1 MIKIFNATDTDFK
14 TAGNIIINPL
24 YCHEI
29 KKKSLNGWYI
39 EVEIPIKYKEYIEA
53 DKLCVVKTKS
63 KLKPQAFRINDS
75 ITYTN
80 RKIKFTA
87 EHVMFDSR
95 RYVLLDVRPT
105 NLNGQ
110 NGLKYVNERT
120 DKTSP
125 FSIDSNVENVS
136 TAYFIR
142 KTLLESWQVFEERWG
157 GVFEADNWD
166 ISFKQSIGK
175 DNGETIVYG
184 KNMQGFEIFEDWSN
198 VCTKILPVGYD
209 GLLLP
214 EIYLESETQYEIS
227 YTKIVDF
234 QTDLEAEEQTET
246 NLLLELRN
254 NAIKYLEE
262 NCVPKV
268 SYTVNSNVNND
279 LEIGD
284 TIKVLHP
291 FVNIFTEVLEYEYD
305 LISEK
310 VKSLTFGNYTRDVKT
325 KFNNIKNTIETIKQ
339 TVSKQEITIK
349 EQTNLINSL
358 NKNGYVYIDD
368 NEILIL
374 DKLPKEQAKNV
385 WRFGLGGIGF
395 SSKGYEGPFETAIT
409 MDGQIN
415 AKFITTGTM
424 AVARI
429 EGLANFITET
439 SSSITKIELEQGR
452 ITSKVSSVEQSV
464 ENITKIEGTAEGKNI
479 YIDDASAEPLIDI
492 MLEGESR
499 QIMRSGKNYFDASQI
514 PSSTNIVVS
523 DNGKTITMPIA
534 TSGVGYTFTTKKLSE
549 LCPKLKVGD
558 IATLRFS
565 RNLGNTYNN
574 FIYLNKVSSVWGM
587 NASKTITQEML
598 DSHVALYANR
608 YVDGETGQCILTD
621 FSIMLSSET
630 DTSWEPYGA
639 SHSPDYRSEIENLE
653 GENICPSLNTTR
665 TINGV
670 TFTKNKDGS
679 ITMNGTATA
688 EVSYPIN
695 VNTTTNTR
703 TVLLKANSKYRMLS
717 SYESGKYTTQV
728 FYLKNNVMTYSS
740 SLIETVEETKVG
752 MYIRVYKDAV
762 LENITIYPQITKGEE
777 YKPYVP
783 YNSLEFKD
791 EGKNLA
797 RVANGKEKIE
807 VRIPIIKV
815 EDDTIKIN
823 GTCETK
829 VSGESTIKFSGNNIR
844 LANYIHYMPLD
855 EDDIILKPGEY
866 KLKIFNVTGKISAQN
881 QVRFGVKYQK
891 KGESQVKGFV
901 FSDGLA
907 SNNEYSFTLREES
920 QIGIV
925 LNCTVQSS
933 PITFT
938 NVSFK
943 CVLYRAAETMPE
955 FEPYKQQT
963 EYFPLSEGQKLMEG
977 SYLADDGIHH
987 VRKQVVLTGTENW
1000 NLYLNKTKTFR
1011 LSISPWSYS
1020 GVCTHYQGIISSSF
1034 DVKTGI
1040 YLSSSAMVIISD
1052 PRFSTVE
1059 EFKTYLAEQ
1068 YSAGTPVTFEY
1079 IMMTNNSK
1087 IVEKIVPYTEDQKE
1101 AWEKLRHFTLFR
1113 GINNITS
1120 TANAKITYVRD
1131 NGLSDTYETKRN
1143 VKENHYTKSETDSQ
1157 ISQTADSIKESVK
1170 EINEQTQEKL
1180 ATLELANQSLE
1191 FSTKRTG
1198 GNNLI
1203 RNSAMIN
1210 GNNFWLAHAKY
1221 PYQESDIPPDN
1232 PTEGTYWYC
1241 TANSGS
1247 YIENQMYVYNSGWK
1261 ESELSRK
1268 SLLSAQ
1274 NYFAYTTSNE
1284 YWANGKNA
1292 NENTLSGRVIKL
1304 DGRQDYTVSHIFNIT
1319 EPITLNQNENKMA
1332 ISYFIK
1338 NSIVQGNVCVG
1349 LMFLNEA
1356 DFTEVEKPYSL
1367 YEPGI
1372 ILTPDDLKD
1381 LTKIE
1386 QIIEIPKKSDF
1397 IPVVVSNTAP
1407 TDTTKNWLDTTIYLV
1422 KKYNS
1427 QTSQWEI
1434 LDTKMSLYNESS
1446 REVWTYRYFYGFYYQ
1461 TPIIYDTAEI
1471 KSCYVALTFYP
1482 AFAVYT
1488 GNVEPTPYKGLYWN
1502 NKTTNLVKRAKYN
1515 DTTFAEW
1522 ETLDIPS
1529 SLLPTGAS
1537 LGVELFDYI
1546 VPIKGFVEIADLK
1559 LEYNTMC
1566 TQWTQF
1572 PGEVYGKNYKM
1583 DEKGFWIQANQ
1594 NTMFIDEDE
1603 ILATYEGIN
1612 IFQINKDLAYF
1623 YKIQATESI
1632 EIGNYFLK
1640 TQQINSKNMLLLY

>member
-1 MIKIFNATDTDFK
+1 MKKFDTQYVDSNTYPIRLDTCLENLCSQVGLTLGNKNFPNNSYMLKGNPFTNKETRKTVLSNLVQLAGGFAEIDVEDGKLYVRNLDVSGEAVETIDGNNYDEFKPNNVFGPVNSVRIQMNSGVDGEETIKEAEGVTDENRCQITIADNYYLTSAEEREAVINGIFNA
-14 TAGNIIINPL
+14 
-24 YCHEI
+24 
-29 KKKSLNGWYI
+29 LNGLTYLPI
-39 EVEIPIKYKEYIEA
+39 ELSYYGYPWLKLGDKIKVKDKNDKEYI
-53 DKLCVVKTKS
+53 
-63 KLKPQAFRINDS
+63 
-75 ITYTN
+75 TYVM
-80 RKIKFTA
+80 
-87 EHVMFDSR
+87 EH
-95 RYVLLDVRPT
+95 T
-105 NLNGQ
+105 
-110 NGLKYVNERT
+110 LKYNGSYSGIIKAIALTKTQQAYKEVLSLKDWRRNTELAV
-120 DKTSP
+120 DK
-125 FSIDSNVENVS
+125 INGKM
-136 TAYFIR
+136 TAVI
-142 KTLLESWQVFEERWG
+142 
-157 GVFEADNWD
+157 
-166 ISFKQSIGK
+166 
-175 DNGETIVYG
+175 
-184 KNMQGFEIFEDWSN
+184 
-198 VCTKILPVGYD
+198 
-209 GLLLP
+209 
-214 EIYLESETQYEIS
+214 
-227 YTKIVDF
+227 
-234 QTDLEAEEQTET
+234 EEQSEQ
-246 NLLLELRN
+246 
-254 NAIKYLEE
+254 
-262 NCVPKV
+262 
-268 SYTVNSNVNND
+268 
-279 LEIGD
+279 
-284 TIKVLHP
+284 
-291 FVNIFTEVLEYEYD
+291 
-305 LISEK
+305 SEK
-310 VKSLTFGNYTRDVKT
+310 LTKVEQDV
-325 KFNNIKNTIETIKQ
+325 
-339 TVSKQEITIK
+339 
-349 EQTNLINSL
+349 
-358 NKNGYVYIDD
+358 NG
-368 NEILIL
+368 
-374 DKLPKEQAKNV
+374 
-385 WRFGLGGIGF
+385 
-395 SSKGYEGPFETAIT
+395 
-409 MDGQIN
+409 
-415 AKFITTGTM
+415 
-424 AVARI
+424 
-429 EGLANFITET
+429 
-439 SSSITKIELEQGR
+439 

-479 YIDDASAEPLIDI
+479 YIDDASAEPLIDV
-492 MLEGESR
+492 MLEGES
-499 QIMRSGKNYFDASQI
+499 QQATRSGKNLL
-514 PSSTNIVVS
+514 
-523 DNGKTITMPIA
+523 DNTA
-534 TSGVGYTFTTKKLSE
+534 TTKISNGITFTVNSDGTVLVDGTNDTSANSSLVINRYDLSPGTYI
-549 LCPKLKVGD
+549 LNGCPSGG
-558 IATLRFS
+558 AS
-565 RNLGNTYNN
+565 NTYRLA
-574 FIYLNKVSSVWGM
+574 I
-587 NASKTITQEML
+587 Q
-598 DSHVALYANR
+598 
-608 YVDGETGQCILTD
+608 ETGSYSILG
-621 FSIMLSSET
+621 SIDIGNGSREFTIDTTTRVQIAIFIQKGLTINNLLFKPMLREAT
-630 DTSWEPYGA
+630 IADDTYEQYGA
-639 SHSPDYRSEIENLE
+639 SPSPDYLSEIENLE

-670 TFTKNKDGS
+670 TFIKNKDGS

-688 EVSYPIN
+688 ETTYPIN

-728 FYLKNNVMTYSS
+728 FYLKNNAMTYNS
-740 SLIETVEETKVG
+740 SLIETVEETKAG

-762 LENITIYPQITKGEE
+762 LDNVTIYPQITKGEE
-777 YKPYVP
+777 YKLYVP

-791 EGKNLA
+791 VGSNVLELSKGTVTL
-797 RVANGKEKIE
+797 NGVTLTSDGE
-807 VRIPIIKV
+807 
-815 EDDTIKIN
+815 TITIN
-823 GTCETK
+823 GT
-829 VSGESTIKFSGNNIR
+829 VSGNYPTVKLTNGLKAAISLETLVN
-844 LANYIHYMPLD
+844 NYISERVAQL
-855 EDDIILKPGEY
+855 EDIKDCTIQSIISGGSSTFTPYIGSYNKTVRELWYGIGTPAITIQTSSTSLIAIYLGGKGSTYNNY
-866 KLKIFNVTGKISAQN
+866 KIK
-881 QVRFGVKYQK
+881 
-891 KGESQVKGFV
+891 
-901 FSDGLA
+901 
-907 SNNEYSFTLREES
+907 
-920 QIGIV
+920 IGI
-925 LNCTVQSS
+925 NKGTVA
-933 PITFT
+933 
-938 NVSFK
+938 K
-943 CVLYRAAETMPE
+943 AY
-955 FEPYKQQT
+955 EPYKQQT
-963 EYFPLSEGQKLMEG
+963 ECFPLSEGQKLMEG
-977 SYLADDGIHH
+977 SYLVDDGIHH
-987 VRKQVVLTGTENW
+987 SRKQVVLDGTETGWYTLANQTGTNTSYFCIPKSDMKKASTLICDKFINRNVW
-1000 NLYLNKTKTFR
+1000 NTDEEGIQSIIDNLIR
-1011 LSISPWSYS
+1011 LRINTSR
-1020 GVCTHYQGIISSSF
+1020 
-1034 DVKTGI
+1034 
-1040 YLSSSAMVIISD
+1040 A
-1052 PRFSTVE
+1052 STVAE
-1059 EFKTYLAEQ
+1059 LKTWLSNNPIRVEYELAE
-1068 YSAGTPVTFEY
+1068 E
-1079 IMMTNNSK
+1079 
-1087 IVEKIVPYTEDQKE
+1087 EIVPYTEDQKE

-1131 NGLSDTYETKRN
+1131 NGLSDIYETKRN
-1143 VKENHYTKSETDSQ
+1143 VKENHYTKIETDSQ

-1170 EINEQTQEKL
+1170 AINEQTQEKL
-1180 ATLELANQSLE
+1180 ATLELANQSLK
-1191 FSTKRTG
+1191 FATKRVG

-1210 GNNFWLAHAKY
+1210 DNNFWLAHAKY
-1221 PYQESDIPPDN
+1221 PYQESDTPLDN
-1232 PTEGTYWYC
+1232 PTEGAYWYC

-1247 YIENQMYVYNSGWK
+1247 YIENQMYVYNSSGWQV
-1261 ESELSRK
+1261 SELSRK

-1515 DTTFAEW
+1515 DTTFVEW

-1603 ILATYEGIN
+1603 ILATYKGIN

>member
-24 YCHEI
+24 HCHEI

-246 NLLLELRN
+246 NLLVELRN
-254 NAIKYLEE
+254 NASKYLKE

-268 SYTVNSNVNND
+268 SYTVNSNVNNE

-349 EQTNLINSL
+349 KQTNLINSL

-492 MLEGESR
+492 MLEGES
-499 QIMRSGKNYFDASQI
+499 QQ
-514 PSSTNIVVS
+514 
-523 DNGKTITMPIA
+523 
-534 TSGVGYTFTTKKLSE
+534 
-549 LCPKLKVGD
+549 
-558 IATLRFS
+558 
-565 RNLGNTYNN
+565 
-574 FIYLNKVSSVWGM
+574 
-587 NASKTITQEML
+587 
-598 DSHVALYANR
+598 
-608 YVDGETGQCILTD
+608 
-621 FSIMLSSET
+621 
-630 DTSWEPYGA
+630 GA
-639 SHSPDYRSEIENLE
+639 SPSPDNLSKIENLE
-653 GENICPSLNTTR
+653 GKNKFSGWVKGIAINATDGHQLANKTRASSDYIAVDFNQNPNYYLSGLANTLQTFVAVYNSNKEFLGRTAALLVSYFSLN
-665 TINGV
+665 
-670 TFTKNKDGS
+670 
-679 ITMNGTATA
+679 
-688 EVSYPIN
+688 
-695 VNTTTNTR
+695 
-703 TVLLKANSKYRMLS
+703 
-717 SYESGKYTTQV
+717 
-728 FYLKNNVMTYSS
+728 SS
-740 SLIETVEETKVG
+740 SFIEGTSQGTGDIAYLRVTTYENTPSGTTGAIDDVDNLETQLEEGTVAT
-752 MYIRVYKDAV
+752 
-762 LENITIYPQITKGEE
+762 N
-777 YKPYVP
+777 YVP

-791 EGKNLA
+791 EGKNLFDC
-797 RVANGKEKIE
+797 ANSKIIYSNAITPYERLTNGLKIISSGEQYNMLYFLVDTVENLKGKKLTLSSDILFSKEKQY
-807 VRIPIIKV
+807 VDLGLYYTNFNGGNRKSFGIIKSIKT
-815 EDDTIKIN
+815 EGYYTIK
-823 GTCETK
+823 
-829 VSGESTIKFSGNNIR
+829 
-844 LANYIHYMPLD
+844 
-855 EDDIILKPGEY
+855 
-866 KLKIFNVTGKISAQN
+866 
-881 QVRFGVKYQK
+881 
-891 KGESQVKGFV
+891 
-901 FSDGLA
+901 
-907 SNNEYSFTLREES
+907 
-920 QIGIV
+920 GIV
-925 LNCTVQSS
+925 EEGENRDYVCIGLRPNMDSNFAKGDYTIYDNLQVE
-933 PITFT
+933 IG
-938 NVSFK
+938 
-943 CVLYRAAETMPE
+943 ETAT
-955 FEPYKQQT
+955 PYKPHQEQKVT
-963 EYFPLSEGQKLMEG
+963 FPLENQKLMED
-977 SYLADDGIHH
+977 SYLASDGIHH
-987 VRKQVVLTGTENW
+987 KRNQVVLDGSDNMAWYMDTQSETSTDYFYTRAGITTENINSVICSHFKKGSRSRQGFW
-1000 NLYLNKTKTFR
+1000 ATTFFCITMNR
-1011 LSISPWSYS
+1011 T
-1020 GVCTHYQGIISSSF
+1020 VTGIISS
-1034 DVKTGI
+1034 DTKAQRITK
-1040 YLSSSAMVIISD
+1040 
-1052 PRFSTVE
+1052 
-1059 EFKTYLAEQ
+1059 FKTWLATQ
-1068 YSAGTPVTFEY
+1068 YTNGTPV
-1079 IMMTNNSK
+1079 
-1087 IVEKIVPYTEDQKE
+1087 IVEYELAKKEIVPYTEDQKE
-1101 AWEKLRHFTLFR
+1101 AWEKLRHFTLFK

-1143 VKENHYTKSETDSQ
+1143 VKENYYTKSETDSQ

-1170 EINEQTQEKL
+1170 AINEQTQEKL
-1180 ATLELANQSLE
+1180 ATLELDNQSLE
-1191 FSTKRTG
+1191 FATKRTG

-1210 GNNFWLAHAKY
+1210 DNNFWLAHAKY
-1221 PYQESDIPPDN
+1221 PYQESDTPPDN
-1232 PTEGTYWYC
+1232 PAEGTYWYC

-1332 ISYFIK
+1332 ISHFIK

-1407 TDTTKNWLDTTIYLV
+1407 TDTTKNWLDTTIYLP

-1515 DTTFAEW
+1515 DTTFVEW

-1603 ILATYEGIN
+1603 ILATYKGIN

-1632 EIGNYFLK
+1632 EVGNYFLK

>member
-1 MIKIFNATDTDFK
+1 MYDNTVSARTYLSYIAEQAGGIAVIGRDGKLYIKTIGESSVTLPLKLFK
-14 TAGNIIINPL
+14 TFKWGEKFKITRVRYDDGIQLFEKGDTTGNTVYISQDNMYIVDQDQINNIYNTLKGLEFYSFEGESIIDPALDTGDI
-24 YCHEI
+24 
-29 KKKSLNGWYI
+29 
-39 EVEIPIKYKEYIEA
+39 
-53 DKLCVVKTKS
+53 VV
-63 KLKPQAFRINDS
+63 
-75 ITYTN
+75 
-80 RKIKFTA
+80 
-87 EHVMFDSR
+87 
-95 RYVLLDVRPT
+95 
-105 NLNGQ
+105 
-110 NGLKYVNERT
+110 
-120 DKTSP
+120 
-125 FSIDSNVENVS
+125 ID
-136 TAYFIR
+136 
-142 KTLLESWQVFEERWG
+142 
-157 GVFEADNWD
+157 
-166 ISFKQSIGK
+166 
-175 DNGETIVYG
+175 G
-184 KNMQGFEIFEDWSN
+184 KNVIYQGSMQFSGRWIANIESKIQCKAKEETTTRTPSQRTINRRVESN
-198 VCTKILPVGYD
+198 INQIDGKITQLT
-209 GLLLP
+209 
-214 EIYLESETQYEIS
+214 EET
-227 YTKIVDF
+227 
-234 QTDLEAEEQTET
+234 TE
-246 NLLLELRN
+246 
-254 NAIKYLEE
+254 
-262 NCVPKV
+262 
-268 SYTVNSNVNND
+268 
-279 LEIGD
+279 
-284 TIKVLHP
+284 
-291 FVNIFTEVLEYEYD
+291 
-305 LISEK
+305 
-310 VKSLTFGNYTRDVKT
+310 
-325 KFNNIKNTIETIKQ
+325 NTQK
-339 TVSKQEITIK
+339 
-349 EQTNLINSL
+349 
-358 NKNGYVYIDD
+358 
-368 NEILIL
+368 
-374 DKLPKEQAKNV
+374 
-385 WRFGLGGIGF
+385 
-395 SSKGYEGPFETAIT
+395 
-409 MDGQIN
+409 
-415 AKFITTGTM
+415 
-424 AVARI
+424 
-429 EGLANFITET
+429 
-439 SSSITKIELEQGR
+439 ITKVEQDVNG

-492 MLEGESR
+492 MLEGES
-499 QIMRSGKNYFDASQI
+499 QQATRSGKNLL
-514 PSSTNIVVS
+514 
-523 DNGKTITMPIA
+523 DNTA
-534 TSGVGYTFTTKKLSE
+534 TTKISNGITFTVNSDKTVNVNGTNDTSANSSLIINRYDLSPGTYI
-549 LCPKLKVGD
+549 LNGCPSGG
-558 IATLRFS
+558 AS
-565 RNLGNTYNN
+565 NTYRLA
-574 FIYLNKVSSVWGM
+574 I
-587 NASKTITQEML
+587 Q
-598 DSHVALYANR
+598 
-608 YVDGETGQCILTD
+608 ETGSYSVLGSIDIGNGSGEFTIDTTTSVQIAIFIQKGLTINNLL
-621 FSIMLSSET
+621 FKPMLREAT
-630 DTSWEPYGA
+630 IADDTYEQYGA
-639 SHSPDYRSEIENLE
+639 SPSTDYLSKIENLE

-679 ITMNGTATA
+679 VTMNGTATA
-688 EVSYPIN
+688 EVNYPIN

-728 FYLKNNVMTYSS
+728 FYLKNNVTTYSS
-740 SLIETVEETKVG
+740 SLIETVEETKAG
-752 MYIRVYKDAV
+752 MYIRVYKNAV
-762 LENITIYPQITKGEE
+762 LENVTIYPQITKGEE

-783 YNSLEFKD
+783 YNSLGFLDIGE
-791 EGKNLA
+791 NLIKA
-797 RVANGKEKIE
+797 REYSATVNNVERSITNGLVKL
-807 VRIPIIKV
+807 
-815 EDDTIKIN
+815 N
-823 GTCETK
+823 GTM
-829 VSGESTIKFSGNNIR
+829 GEAAAGSNAFSIIGNWT
-844 LANYIHYMPLD
+844 ANYSAYDTSI
-855 EDDIILKPGEY
+855 EY
-866 KLKIFNVTGKISAQN
+866 IKLKAGTYTLSIHNVKGSCTEGSLALVAGNTNPKKTKAKIQLKNETSKTFTLEEESICRISVEYNVGCTFNNFEFNVMLNKGSQAPYIP
-881 QVRFGVKYQK
+881 YQ
-891 KGESQVKGFV
+891 EQ
-901 FSDGLA
+901 A
-907 SNNEYSFTLREES
+907 
-920 QIGIV
+920 
-925 LNCTVQSS
+925 
-933 PITFT
+933 
-938 NVSFK
+938 
-943 CVLYRAAETMPE
+943 
-955 FEPYKQQT
+955 
-963 EYFPLSEGQKLMEG
+963 EYFPLSEGQKLYKG
-977 SYLADDGIHH
+977 SYLADDGTHH
-987 VRKQVVLTGTENW
+987 KRKQIVLDGSDNRAWYMDTQSETSTDYFYTRTVGITTENINSVICSHFKKGSRSRQGFW
-1000 NLYLNKTKTFR
+1000 ATIVFCITMNKTVT
-1011 LSISPWSYS
+1011 
-1020 GVCTHYQGIISSSF
+1020 GIISS
-1034 DVKTGI
+1034 DTKAQRITK
-1040 YLSSSAMVIISD
+1040 
-1052 PRFSTVE
+1052 
-1059 EFKTYLAEQ
+1059 FKTWLATQ
-1068 YSAGTPVTFEY
+1068 YANGTPV
-1079 IMMTNNSK
+1079 
-1087 IVEKIVPYTEDQKE
+1087 IVEYEPAEEEIVPYTETQQE
-1101 AWEKLRHFTLFR
+1101 AWEKLRHFTLFK

-1131 NGLSDTYETKRN
+1131 NGLSDIYETKRN
-1143 VKENHYTKSETDSQ
+1143 VKENHYTKIETDSQ

-1170 EINEQTQEKL
+1170 AINEQTQEKL
-1180 ATLELANQSLE
+1180 ATLELANQSLK
-1191 FSTKRTG
+1191 FATKRVG

-1210 GNNFWLAHAKY
+1210 DNNFWLAHAKY
-1221 PYQESDIPPDN
+1221 PYQESDTPLDN
-1232 PTEGTYWYC
+1232 PTEGAYWYC

-1247 YIENQMYVYNSGWK
+1247 YIENQMYVYNSSGWQV
-1261 ESELSRK
+1261 SELSRK

-1407 TDTTKNWLDTTIYLV
+1407 TDTTKNWLDTTIYLP

-1515 DTTFAEW
+1515 DTTFVEW
-1522 ETLDIPS
+1522 EILDIPS

-1603 ILATYEGIN
+1603 ILATYKGIN

>member
-1 MIKIFNATDTDFK
+1 MYDNTVSARTYLSYIAEQAGGIAVIGRDGKLYIKTIGENSVTLPLKLFK
-14 TAGNIIINPL
+14 TFKWGEKFKITRVRYDDGIQLFEKGDTTGNTVYISQDNMYIVDQDQINNIYNTLKGLEFYSFEGECIIDPALDTGDI
-24 YCHEI
+24 
-29 KKKSLNGWYI
+29 
-39 EVEIPIKYKEYIEA
+39 
-53 DKLCVVKTKS
+53 VV
-63 KLKPQAFRINDS
+63 
-75 ITYTN
+75 
-80 RKIKFTA
+80 
-87 EHVMFDSR
+87 
-95 RYVLLDVRPT
+95 
-105 NLNGQ
+105 
-110 NGLKYVNERT
+110 
-120 DKTSP
+120 
-125 FSIDSNVENVS
+125 ID
-136 TAYFIR
+136 
-142 KTLLESWQVFEERWG
+142 
-157 GVFEADNWD
+157 
-166 ISFKQSIGK
+166 
-175 DNGETIVYG
+175 G
-184 KNMQGFEIFEDWSN
+184 KNVIYQGSMQFSGRWIANIESKIQCKAKEETTTRTPSQRTINRRVESN
-198 VCTKILPVGYD
+198 INQIDGKITQLT
-209 GLLLP
+209 
-214 EIYLESETQYEIS
+214 EET
-227 YTKIVDF
+227 
-234 QTDLEAEEQTET
+234 TE
-246 NLLLELRN
+246 
-254 NAIKYLEE
+254 
-262 NCVPKV
+262 
-268 SYTVNSNVNND
+268 
-279 LEIGD
+279 
-284 TIKVLHP
+284 
-291 FVNIFTEVLEYEYD
+291 
-305 LISEK
+305 
-310 VKSLTFGNYTRDVKT
+310 
-325 KFNNIKNTIETIKQ
+325 NTQK
-339 TVSKQEITIK
+339 
-349 EQTNLINSL
+349 
-358 NKNGYVYIDD
+358 
-368 NEILIL
+368 
-374 DKLPKEQAKNV
+374 
-385 WRFGLGGIGF
+385 
-395 SSKGYEGPFETAIT
+395 
-409 MDGQIN
+409 
-415 AKFITTGTM
+415 
-424 AVARI
+424 
-429 EGLANFITET
+429 
-439 SSSITKIELEQGR
+439 ITKVEQDVNG

-492 MLEGESR
+492 MLEGESH
-499 QIMRSGKNYFDASQI
+499 QVTRSGKNLL
-514 PSSTNIVVS
+514 
-523 DNGKTITMPIA
+523 DNTA
-534 TSGVGYTFTTKKLSE
+534 TTKISNGITFTVNSDGTVLVDGTNDTSANSSLVINRYDLSPGTYI
-549 LCPKLKVGD
+549 LNGCPSGG
-558 IATLRFS
+558 AS
-565 RNLGNTYNN
+565 NTYRLA
-574 FIYLNKVSSVWGM
+574 I
-587 NASKTITQEML
+587 Q
-598 DSHVALYANR
+598 
-608 YVDGETGQCILTD
+608 ETGSYSILG
-621 FSIMLSSET
+621 SIDIGNGSREFTIDTTTRVQIAIFIQKGLMINNLLFKPMLREAT
-630 DTSWEPYGA
+630 IADDTYEQYGA
-639 SHSPDYRSEIENLE
+639 SPSPDYRSKIENLE

-670 TFTKNKDGS
+670 TFIKNKDGS
-679 ITMNGTATA
+679 YTLNGTATA
-688 EVSYPIN
+688 EITYPIN

-703 TVLLKANSKYRMLS
+703 TVLLKANSKYKMLS

-728 FYLKNNVMTYSS
+728 FYLKNNAMTYAS
-740 SLIETVEETKVG
+740 SLIETVEETKAG

-762 LENITIYPQITKGEE
+762 LENVTIYPQITKGEE

-783 YNSLEFKD
+783 YNSLGFLDIGE
-791 EGKNLA
+791 NLIKA
-797 RVANGKEKIE
+797 REYSATVNNVERSITNGLVKL
-807 VRIPIIKV
+807 
-815 EDDTIKIN
+815 N
-823 GTCETK
+823 GTM
-829 VSGESTIKFSGNNIR
+829 GEAAAGSNAFSIIGNWT
-844 LANYIHYMPLD
+844 ANYSAYDTSI
-855 EDDIILKPGEY
+855 EY
-866 KLKIFNVTGKISAQN
+866 IKLKAGTYTLSIHNVKGSCTEGSLALVAGNTNPKKTKAKIQLKNETSKTFTLEEESICRISVEYNVGCTFNNFEFNVMLNKGSQAPYIP
-881 QVRFGVKYQK
+881 YQ
-891 KGESQVKGFV
+891 EQ
-901 FSDGLA
+901 A
-907 SNNEYSFTLREES
+907 
-920 QIGIV
+920 
-925 LNCTVQSS
+925 
-933 PITFT
+933 
-938 NVSFK
+938 
-943 CVLYRAAETMPE
+943 
-955 FEPYKQQT
+955 
-963 EYFPLSEGQKLMEG
+963 EYFPLSEGQKLYKG

-987 VRKQVVLTGTENW
+987 KRKQTTVTIRNIVALSNGNVGGIFQFAGKKYSSHNVLCCDKAKYDPNKRYVTDTVYENPSNVVFVG
-1000 NLYLNKTKTFR
+1000 
-1011 LSISPWSYS
+1011 
-1020 GVCTHYQGIISSSF
+1020 
-1034 DVKTGI
+1034 D
-1040 YLSSSAMVIISD
+1040 
-1052 PRFSTVE
+1052 STDTLE
-1059 EFKTYLAEQ
+1059 TLKAKYDGAILEYELAE
-1068 YSAGTPVTFEY
+1068 E
-1079 IMMTNNSK
+1079 
-1087 IVEKIVPYTEDQKE
+1087 EIVPYTEDQKE

-1170 EINEQTQEKL
+1170 AINEQTQEKL
-1180 ATLELANQSLE
+1180 ATLELANQSLK
-1191 FSTKRTG
+1191 FATRRVG

-1210 GNNFWLAHAKY
+1210 DNNFWLAHAKY
-1221 PYQESDIPPDN
+1221 PYQESDTPPDS
-1232 PTEGTYWYC
+1232 PTEGAYWYC

-1247 YIENQMYVYNSGWK
+1247 YIENQMYVYNSGWQV
-1261 ESELSRK
+1261 SELSRK

-1356 DFTEVEKPYSL
+1356 NFTEVEKPYSL

-1407 TDTTKNWLDTTIYLV
+1407 TDTTKNWLDTTIYLP

-1427 QTSQWEI
+1427 QTSAWEI

-1488 GNVEPTPYKGLYWN
+1488 GNTEPTPYKGLYWN

-1515 DTTFAEW
+1515 NTTFVEW

-1603 ILATYEGIN
+1603 ILATYKGIN

-1632 EIGNYFLK
+1632 EVGNYFLK

>member
-1 MIKIFNATDTDFK
+1 MYDNTVSARTYLSYIAEQAGGIAVIGRDGKLYIKTIGENSVTLPLKLFK
-14 TAGNIIINPL
+14 TFKWGEKFKITRVRYDDGIQLFEKGDTTGNTVYISQDNMYIVDQDQINNIYNTLKGLEFYSFEGECIIDPALDTGDI
-24 YCHEI
+24 
-29 KKKSLNGWYI
+29 
-39 EVEIPIKYKEYIEA
+39 
-53 DKLCVVKTKS
+53 VV
-63 KLKPQAFRINDS
+63 
-75 ITYTN
+75 
-80 RKIKFTA
+80 
-87 EHVMFDSR
+87 
-95 RYVLLDVRPT
+95 
-105 NLNGQ
+105 
-110 NGLKYVNERT
+110 
-120 DKTSP
+120 
-125 FSIDSNVENVS
+125 ID
-136 TAYFIR
+136 
-142 KTLLESWQVFEERWG
+142 
-157 GVFEADNWD
+157 
-166 ISFKQSIGK
+166 
-175 DNGETIVYG
+175 G
-184 KNMQGFEIFEDWSN
+184 KNVIYQGSMQFSGRWIANIESKIQCKAKEETTTRTPSQRTINRRVESN
-198 VCTKILPVGYD
+198 INQIDGKITQLT
-209 GLLLP
+209 
-214 EIYLESETQYEIS
+214 EET
-227 YTKIVDF
+227 
-234 QTDLEAEEQTET
+234 TE
-246 NLLLELRN
+246 
-254 NAIKYLEE
+254 
-262 NCVPKV
+262 
-268 SYTVNSNVNND
+268 
-279 LEIGD
+279 
-284 TIKVLHP
+284 
-291 FVNIFTEVLEYEYD
+291 
-305 LISEK
+305 
-310 VKSLTFGNYTRDVKT
+310 
-325 KFNNIKNTIETIKQ
+325 NTQK
-339 TVSKQEITIK
+339 
-349 EQTNLINSL
+349 
-358 NKNGYVYIDD
+358 
-368 NEILIL
+368 
-374 DKLPKEQAKNV
+374 
-385 WRFGLGGIGF
+385 
-395 SSKGYEGPFETAIT
+395 
-409 MDGQIN
+409 
-415 AKFITTGTM
+415 
-424 AVARI
+424 
-429 EGLANFITET
+429 
-439 SSSITKIELEQGR
+439 ITKVEQDVNG

-492 MLEGESR
+492 MLEGESH
-499 QIMRSGKNYFDASQI
+499 QVTRSGKNLL
-514 PSSTNIVVS
+514 
-523 DNGKTITMPIA
+523 DNTA
-534 TSGVGYTFTTKKLSE
+534 TTKISNGITFTVNSDGTVLVDGTNDTSANSSLVINRYDLSPGTYI
-549 LCPKLKVGD
+549 LNGCPSGG
-558 IATLRFS
+558 AS
-565 RNLGNTYNN
+565 NTYRLA
-574 FIYLNKVSSVWGM
+574 I
-587 NASKTITQEML
+587 Q
-598 DSHVALYANR
+598 
-608 YVDGETGQCILTD
+608 ETGSYSILG
-621 FSIMLSSET
+621 SIDIGNGSREFTIDTTTRVQIAIFIQKGLMINNLLFKPMLREAT
-630 DTSWEPYGA
+630 IADDTYEQYGA
-639 SHSPDYRSEIENLE
+639 SPSPDYRSKIENLE

-670 TFTKNKDGS
+670 TFIKNKDGS
-679 ITMNGTATA
+679 YTLNGTATA
-688 EVSYPIN
+688 EITYPIN

-703 TVLLKANSKYRMLS
+703 TVLLKANSKYKMLS

-728 FYLKNNVMTYSS
+728 FYLKNNAMTYAS
-740 SLIETVEETKVG
+740 SLIETVEETKAG

-762 LENITIYPQITKGEE
+762 LENVTIYPQITKGEE

-783 YNSLEFKD
+783 YNSLGFLDIGE
-791 EGKNLA
+791 NLIKA
-797 RVANGKEKIE
+797 REYSATVNNVERSITNGLVKL
-807 VRIPIIKV
+807 
-815 EDDTIKIN
+815 N
-823 GTCETK
+823 GTM
-829 VSGESTIKFSGNNIR
+829 GEAAAGSNAFSIIGNWT
-844 LANYIHYMPLD
+844 ANYSAYDASI
-855 EDDIILKPGEY
+855 EY
-866 KLKIFNVTGKISAQN
+866 IKLKAGTYTLSIHNVKGSCTEGSLALVAGNTNPKKTKAKIQLKNETSKTFTLEEESICRISVEYNVGCTFNNFEFNVMLNKGSQAPYIP
-881 QVRFGVKYQK
+881 YQ
-891 KGESQVKGFV
+891 EQ
-901 FSDGLA
+901 A
-907 SNNEYSFTLREES
+907 
-920 QIGIV
+920 
-925 LNCTVQSS
+925 
-933 PITFT
+933 
-938 NVSFK
+938 
-943 CVLYRAAETMPE
+943 
-955 FEPYKQQT
+955 
-963 EYFPLSEGQKLMEG
+963 EYFPLSEGQKLYKG

-987 VRKQVVLTGTENW
+987 KRKQTTVTIRNIVALSNGNVGGIFQFAGKKYSSHNVLCCDKAKYDPNKRYVTDTVYENPSNVVFVG
-1000 NLYLNKTKTFR
+1000 
-1011 LSISPWSYS
+1011 
-1020 GVCTHYQGIISSSF
+1020 
-1034 DVKTGI
+1034 D
-1040 YLSSSAMVIISD
+1040 
-1052 PRFSTVE
+1052 STDTLE
-1059 EFKTYLAEQ
+1059 TLKAKYDGAILEYELAE
-1068 YSAGTPVTFEY
+1068 E
-1079 IMMTNNSK
+1079 
-1087 IVEKIVPYTEDQKE
+1087 EIVPYTEDQKE

-1170 EINEQTQEKL
+1170 AINEQTQEKL
-1180 ATLELANQSLE
+1180 ATLELANQSLK
-1191 FSTKRTG
+1191 FATRRVG

-1210 GNNFWLAHAKY
+1210 DNNFWLAHAKY
-1221 PYQESDIPPDN
+1221 PYQESDTPPDS
-1232 PTEGTYWYC
+1232 PTEGAYWYC

-1247 YIENQMYVYNSGWK
+1247 YIENQMYVYNSGWQV
-1261 ESELSRK
+1261 SELSRK

-1356 DFTEVEKPYSL
+1356 NFTEVEKPYSL

-1407 TDTTKNWLDTTIYLV
+1407 TDTTKNWLDTTIYLP

-1427 QTSQWEI
+1427 QTSAWEI

-1488 GNVEPTPYKGLYWN
+1488 GNTEPTPYKGLYWN

-1515 DTTFAEW
+1515 NTTFVEW

-1603 ILATYEGIN
+1603 ILATYKGIN

-1632 EIGNYFLK
+1632 EVGNYFLK

>member
-125 FSIDSNVENVS
+125 FSIDSNVENVN

-254 NAIKYLEE
+254 NASKYLEE

-268 SYTVNSNVNND
+268 SYTVNSNVNNE

-358 NKNGYVYIDD
+358 NKNGCVYIDD

-395 SSKGYEGPFETAIT
+395 SSKGYEGPFETAFT

-492 MLEGESR
+492 MLEGES
-499 QIMRSGKNYFDASQI
+499 QQATRSGKNLL
-514 PSSTNIVVS
+514 
-523 DNGKTITMPIA
+523 DNTA
-534 TSGVGYTFTTKKLSE
+534 TTKISNGITFTVNSDGTVLVDGTNDTSANSSLVINRYDLSPGTYI
-549 LCPKLKVGD
+549 LNGCPSGG
-558 IATLRFS
+558 AS
-565 RNLGNTYNN
+565 NTYRLA
-574 FIYLNKVSSVWGM
+574 I
-587 NASKTITQEML
+587 Q
-598 DSHVALYANR
+598 
-608 YVDGETGQCILTD
+608 ETGSYSILG
-621 FSIMLSSET
+621 SIDIGNGSREFTIDTTTSVQIAIFIQKGLTINNLLFKPMLRKAT
-630 DTSWEPYGA
+630 IADDTYEQYGA
-639 SHSPDYRSEIENLE
+639 SPSPDYLSEIENLE

-688 EVSYPIN
+688 DATYPIN

-703 TVLLKANSKYRMLS
+703 TVLLKANSNYRMLS

-762 LENITIYPQITKGEE
+762 LDNVTIYPQITKGEE

-783 YNSLEFKD
+783 YNSLGFLDIGE
-791 EGKNLA
+791 NLIKA
-797 RVANGKEKIE
+797 REYSATVNNVERSITNGLVKL
-807 VRIPIIKV
+807 
-815 EDDTIKIN
+815 N
-823 GTCETK
+823 GTM
-829 VSGESTIKFSGNNIR
+829 GEAAAGSNAFSIIGNWT
-844 LANYIHYMPLD
+844 ANYSAYDTSI
-855 EDDIILKPGEY
+855 EY
-866 KLKIFNVTGKISAQN
+866 IKLKAGTYTLSIHNVKGSCTEGSLALVAGNTNPKKTKAKIQLKNETSKTFTLEEESICRISVEYNVGCTFNNFEFNVMLNKGSQAPYIP
-881 QVRFGVKYQK
+881 YQ
-891 KGESQVKGFV
+891 EQ
-901 FSDGLA
+901 A
-907 SNNEYSFTLREES
+907 
-920 QIGIV
+920 
-925 LNCTVQSS
+925 
-933 PITFT
+933 
-938 NVSFK
+938 
-943 CVLYRAAETMPE
+943 
-955 FEPYKQQT
+955 
-963 EYFPLSEGQKLMEG
+963 EYFPLSEGQKLYKG
-977 SYLADDGIHH
+977 SYLADDGTHH
-987 VRKQVVLTGTENW
+987 KRKQIVLDGSDNRAWYMDTQSETSTDYFYTRTVGITTENINSVICSHLKKGSRSRQGFW
-1000 NLYLNKTKTFR
+1000 ATTVFCITMNKTVT
-1011 LSISPWSYS
+1011 
-1020 GVCTHYQGIISSSF
+1020 GIISS
-1034 DVKTGI
+1034 DTKAQRITK
-1040 YLSSSAMVIISD
+1040 
-1052 PRFSTVE
+1052 
-1059 EFKTYLAEQ
+1059 FKTWLATQ
-1068 YSAGTPVTFEY
+1068 YANGTPV
-1079 IMMTNNSK
+1079 
-1087 IVEKIVPYTEDQKE
+1087 IVEYEPAEEEIVPYTETQQE

-1170 EINEQTQEKL
+1170 AINEQTQEKL

-1191 FSTKRTG
+1191 FATKRTG

-1210 GNNFWLAHAKY
+1210 DNNFWLAHAKY
-1221 PYQESDIPPDN
+1221 PYQESDTPPDN
-1232 PTEGTYWYC
+1232 PTEGAYWYC

-1247 YIENQMYVYNSGWK
+1247 YIENQMYVYNSSGWQV
-1261 ESELSRK
+1261 SELSRK

-1284 YWANGKNA
+1284 YWANGRNA

-1515 DTTFAEW
+1515 DTTFVEW

-1603 ILATYEGIN
+1603 ILATYKGIN

>member
-1 MIKIFNATDTDFK
+1 MKKFDTQYVDSNTYPIRLDACLENLCSQVGLTLGNKNFPNNSYMLKGNPFTNKETRKTVLSNLVQLAGGFAEIDVEDGKLYVRNLDVSGEAVETIDGNNYDEFKPNNVFGPVNSVRIQMNSGVDGEETIKEAEGVTDENRCQITIADNYYLTSAEEREAVINGIFNA
-14 TAGNIIINPL
+14 
-24 YCHEI
+24 
-29 KKKSLNGWYI
+29 LNGLTYLPI
-39 EVEIPIKYKEYIEA
+39 ELSYYGYPWLKLGDKIKVKDKNDKEYI
-53 DKLCVVKTKS
+53 
-63 KLKPQAFRINDS
+63 
-75 ITYTN
+75 TYVM
-80 RKIKFTA
+80 
-87 EHVMFDSR
+87 EH
-95 RYVLLDVRPT
+95 T
-105 NLNGQ
+105 
-110 NGLKYVNERT
+110 LKYNGAYSGTIKAIALTKTQQAYKEVLSLKDWRRNTELAV
-120 DKTSP
+120 DK
-125 FSIDSNVENVS
+125 INGKM
-136 TAYFIR
+136 TAVI
-142 KTLLESWQVFEERWG
+142 
-157 GVFEADNWD
+157 
-166 ISFKQSIGK
+166 
-175 DNGETIVYG
+175 
-184 KNMQGFEIFEDWSN
+184 
-198 VCTKILPVGYD
+198 
-209 GLLLP
+209 
-214 EIYLESETQYEIS
+214 
-227 YTKIVDF
+227 
-234 QTDLEAEEQTET
+234 EEQSEQ
-246 NLLLELRN
+246 
-254 NAIKYLEE
+254 
-262 NCVPKV
+262 
-268 SYTVNSNVNND
+268 
-279 LEIGD
+279 
-284 TIKVLHP
+284 
-291 FVNIFTEVLEYEYD
+291 
-305 LISEK
+305 SEK
-310 VKSLTFGNYTRDVKT
+310 LTKVEQDV
-325 KFNNIKNTIETIKQ
+325 
-339 TVSKQEITIK
+339 
-349 EQTNLINSL
+349 
-358 NKNGYVYIDD
+358 NG
-368 NEILIL
+368 
-374 DKLPKEQAKNV
+374 
-385 WRFGLGGIGF
+385 
-395 SSKGYEGPFETAIT
+395 
-409 MDGQIN
+409 
-415 AKFITTGTM
+415 
-424 AVARI
+424 
-429 EGLANFITET
+429 
-439 SSSITKIELEQGR
+439 

-492 MLEGESR
+492 MLEGES
-499 QIMRSGKNYFDASQI
+499 QQATRSGKNHFDASQI

-523 DNGKTITMPIA
+523 DNGKTITMPIV
-534 TSGVGYTFTTKKLSE
+534 TSGVGYISTTKKLSE

-558 IATLRFS
+558 IATLRFN

-574 FIYLNKVSSVWGM
+574 FIYLSKVSLVWGM

-598 DSHVALYANR
+598 DSNVALYANR
-608 YVDGETGQCILTD
+608 YNNGETGQCILTD

-639 SHSPDYRSEIENLE
+639 SPSRDYPSPIENIE
-653 GENICPSLNTTR
+653 GNIE
-665 TINGV
+665 I
-670 TFTKNKDGS
+670 
-679 ITMNGTATA
+679 
-688 EVSYPIN
+688 
-695 VNTTTNTR
+695 
-703 TVLLKANSKYRMLS
+703 
-717 SYESGKYTTQV
+717 
-728 FYLKNNVMTYSS
+728 
-740 SLIETVEETKVG
+740 
-752 MYIRVYKDAV
+752 
-762 LENITIYPQITKGEE
+762 
-777 YKPYVP
+777 
-783 YNSLEFKD
+783 KD
-791 EGKNLA
+791 EGKNLYA
-797 RVANGKEKIE
+797 GNEI
-807 VRIPIIKV
+807 
-815 EDDTIKIN
+815 TIN
-823 GTCETK
+823 GTYSSNTSVNLGSRYLSEGTY
-829 VSGESTIKFSGNNIR
+829 TISLTNSLPNNCYIY
-844 LANYIHYMPLD
+844 LGANGSIAYAIKD
-855 EDDIILKPGEY
+855 KA
-866 KLKIFNVTGKISAQN
+866 T
-881 QVRFGVKYQK
+881 
-891 KGESQVKGFV
+891 
-901 FSDGLA
+901 
-907 SNNEYSFTLREES
+907 FTLTKEQNVPMRLVVKAGTYS
-920 QIGIV
+920 
-925 LNCTVQSS
+925 N
-933 PITFT
+933 FT
-938 NVSFK
+938 TKIMIEKGMV
-943 CVLYRAAETMPE
+943 VTDY
-955 FEPYKQQT
+955 EPHQQQT
-963 EYFPLSEGQKLMEG
+963 EYFPLSEGQKLYKN
-977 SYLADDGIHH
+977 SYLVDDGIHH
-987 VRKQVVLTGTENW
+987 SRKQVVLDGTETGWYTLANQTGTNTSYFCIPKSDMKKASTLICDKFINRNVW
-1000 NLYLNKTKTFR
+1000 NTDEEGIQSIIDNLIR
-1011 LSISPWSYS
+1011 LRINTSR
-1020 GVCTHYQGIISSSF
+1020 
-1034 DVKTGI
+1034 
-1040 YLSSSAMVIISD
+1040 A
-1052 PRFSTVE
+1052 STVAELKTWLSNNPIRVEYELAKE
-1059 EFKTYLAEQ
+1059 E
-1068 YSAGTPVTFEY
+1068 
-1079 IMMTNNSK
+1079 
-1087 IVEKIVPYTEDQKE
+1087 IVPYTEDQKE

-1170 EINEQTQEKL
+1170 AINEQTQEKL

-1191 FSTKRTG
+1191 FATKRTG

-1210 GNNFWLAHAKY
+1210 DNNFWLAHAKY
-1221 PYQESDIPPDN
+1221 PYQESDTPPDN
-1232 PTEGTYWYC
+1232 PTEGAYWYC

-1247 YIENQMYVYNSGWK
+1247 YIENQMYVYNSGWQV
-1261 ESELSRK
+1261 SELSRK

-1356 DFTEVEKPYSL
+1356 DFTEVEQPYSL

-1515 DTTFAEW
+1515 DTTFVEW

-1603 ILATYEGIN
+1603 ILATYKGIN

-1632 EIGNYFLK
+1632 EVGNYFLK

>member
-254 NAIKYLEE
+254 NASKYLEE

-310 VKSLTFGNYTRDVKT
+310 VKSLTFGNYTRDVKI

-349 EQTNLINSL
+349 KQTNLINSL

-492 MLEGESR
+492 MLEGES
-499 QIMRSGKNYFDASQI
+499 QQAAS
-514 PSSTNIVVS
+514 P
-523 DNGKTITMPIA
+523 
-534 TSGVGYTFTTKKLSE
+534 
-549 LCPKLKVGD
+549 
-558 IATLRFS
+558 
-565 RNLGNTYNN
+565 
-574 FIYLNKVSSVWGM
+574 
-587 NASKTITQEML
+587 
-598 DSHVALYANR
+598 
-608 YVDGETGQCILTD
+608 
-621 FSIMLSSET
+621 
-630 DTSWEPYGA
+630 
-639 SHSPDYRSEIENLE
+639 SPDNLSKIENLE
-653 GENICPSLNTTR
+653 G
-665 TINGV
+665 
-670 TFTKNKDGS
+670 KNKVKEINWKQMPS
-679 ITMNGTATA
+679 ISTGAT
-688 EVSYPIN
+688 ITN
-695 VNTTTNTR
+695 VNGYGTDYIDVDNTKQYIFSYLG
-703 TVLLKANSKYRMLS
+703 TSGSKYIV
-717 SYESGKYTTQV
+717 YYDKD
-728 FYLKNNVMTYSS
+728 KNFLGYDTEIQINNFAKWN
-740 SLIETVEETKVG
+740 ETGYVRLRIDCPQGSVTAFQLEEGTVATG
-752 MYIRVYKDAV
+752 
-762 LENITIYPQITKGEE
+762 
-777 YKPYVP
+777 YVP
-783 YNSLEFKD
+783 YNSLEIKD
-791 EGKNLA
+791 VGKNLYA
-797 RVANGKEKIE
+797 GNEI
-807 VRIPIIKV
+807 
-815 EDDTIKIN
+815 TIN
-823 GTCETK
+823 GTYSSNTSVNLGSRYLSE
-829 VSGESTIKFSGNNIR
+829 GNYTISLTNSLPNNSYIYLGANGSIATAIR
-844 LANYIHYMPLD
+844 NKA
-855 EDDIILKPGEY
+855 
-866 KLKIFNVTGKISAQN
+866 T
-881 QVRFGVKYQK
+881 
-891 KGESQVKGFV
+891 
-901 FSDGLA
+901 
-907 SNNEYSFTLREES
+907 FTLTEEQNVPMRLVVKAGTYS
-920 QIGIV
+920 
-925 LNCTVQSS
+925 N
-933 PITFT
+933 FT
-938 NVSFK
+938 TKIMIEKGMV
-943 CVLYRAAETMPE
+943 VTDY
-955 FEPYKQQT
+955 EPHQQQT
-963 EYFPLSEGQKLMEG
+963 EYFPLSERQKLYKN
-977 SYLADDGIHH
+977 SYLADEGIHH
-987 VRKQVVLTGTENW
+987 KRKQVVLDGTETGWYTLANQTGTNTSYFAIAKSDMKKASILICDKFINRATW
-1000 NLYLNKTKTFR
+1000 NTDEEAIQSIIDNYIR
-1011 LSISPWSYS
+1011 LRINTSR
-1020 GVCTHYQGIISSSF
+1020 
-1034 DVKTGI
+1034 
-1040 YLSSSAMVIISD
+1040 A
-1052 PRFSTVE
+1052 STVAE
-1059 EFKTYLAEQ
+1059 LKTWLSNNPITVEYELAE
-1068 YSAGTPVTFEY
+1068 E
-1079 IMMTNNSK
+1079 
-1087 IVEKIVPYTEDQKE
+1087 EIVPYTEEQKE
-1101 AWEKLRHFTLFR
+1101 AWEKLRHFTLFK

-1143 VKENHYTKSETDSQ
+1143 VKENHYTKSETDSK

-1170 EINEQTQEKL
+1170 AINEQTQEKL

-1191 FSTKRTG
+1191 FATKRVG

-1210 GNNFWLAHAKY
+1210 DNNFWLAHAKY
-1221 PYQESDIPPDN
+1221 PYQESDTPPDN
-1232 PTEGTYWYC
+1232 PTEGAYWYC

-1247 YIENQMYVYNSGWK
+1247 YIENQMYVYNSGWQV
-1261 ESELSRK
+1261 SELSRK

-1332 ISYFIK
+1332 ISHFIK

-1502 NKTTNLVKRAKYN
+1502 NKTTNLVKRAKY
-1515 DTTFAEW
+1515 DGTTFVEW

-1603 ILATYEGIN
+1603 ILATYKGIN

-1623 YKIQATESI
+1623 YKIQATDSI
-1632 EIGNYFLK
+1632 EVGNYFLK

>member
-1 MIKIFNATDTDFK
+1 MYDNTVSARTYLSYIAEQAGGIAVIGRDGKLYIKTIGESSVTLPLKLFK
-14 TAGNIIINPL
+14 TFKWGEKFKITRVRYDDGIQLFEKGDTTGNTVYISQDNMYIVDQDQINNIYNTLKGLEFYSFEGESIIDPALDTGDI
-24 YCHEI
+24 
-29 KKKSLNGWYI
+29 
-39 EVEIPIKYKEYIEA
+39 
-53 DKLCVVKTKS
+53 VV
-63 KLKPQAFRINDS
+63 
-75 ITYTN
+75 
-80 RKIKFTA
+80 
-87 EHVMFDSR
+87 
-95 RYVLLDVRPT
+95 
-105 NLNGQ
+105 
-110 NGLKYVNERT
+110 
-120 DKTSP
+120 
-125 FSIDSNVENVS
+125 ID
-136 TAYFIR
+136 
-142 KTLLESWQVFEERWG
+142 
-157 GVFEADNWD
+157 
-166 ISFKQSIGK
+166 
-175 DNGETIVYG
+175 G
-184 KNMQGFEIFEDWSN
+184 KNVIYQGSMQFSGRWIANIESKIQCKAKEETTTRTPSQRTINRRVESN
-198 VCTKILPVGYD
+198 INQIDGKITQLT
-209 GLLLP
+209 
-214 EIYLESETQYEIS
+214 EET
-227 YTKIVDF
+227 
-234 QTDLEAEEQTET
+234 TE
-246 NLLLELRN
+246 
-254 NAIKYLEE
+254 
-262 NCVPKV
+262 
-268 SYTVNSNVNND
+268 
-279 LEIGD
+279 
-284 TIKVLHP
+284 
-291 FVNIFTEVLEYEYD
+291 
-305 LISEK
+305 
-310 VKSLTFGNYTRDVKT
+310 
-325 KFNNIKNTIETIKQ
+325 NTQK
-339 TVSKQEITIK
+339 
-349 EQTNLINSL
+349 
-358 NKNGYVYIDD
+358 
-368 NEILIL
+368 
-374 DKLPKEQAKNV
+374 
-385 WRFGLGGIGF
+385 
-395 SSKGYEGPFETAIT
+395 
-409 MDGQIN
+409 
-415 AKFITTGTM
+415 
-424 AVARI
+424 
-429 EGLANFITET
+429 
-439 SSSITKIELEQGR
+439 ITKVEQDVNG

-492 MLEGESR
+492 ILEGES
-499 QIMRSGKNYFDASQI
+499 QQATRSGKNLL
-514 PSSTNIVVS
+514 
-523 DNGKTITMPIA
+523 DNTA
-534 TSGVGYTFTTKKLSE
+534 TTKISNGITFTVNSDKTVNVNGTNDTSANSSLIINRYDLSPGTYI
-549 LCPKLKVGD
+549 LNGCPSGG
-558 IATLRFS
+558 AS
-565 RNLGNTYNN
+565 NTYRLA
-574 FIYLNKVSSVWGM
+574 I
-587 NASKTITQEML
+587 Q
-598 DSHVALYANR
+598 
-608 YVDGETGQCILTD
+608 ETGSYSVLGSIDIGNGSGEFTIDTTTSVQIAIFIQKGLTINNLL
-621 FSIMLSSET
+621 FKPMLREAT
-630 DTSWEPYGA
+630 IADDTYEQYGA
-639 SHSPDYRSEIENLE
+639 SPSTDYLSKIENLE

-688 EVSYPIN
+688 EVNYPIN

-728 FYLKNNVMTYSS
+728 FYLKNNATTYTS
-740 SLIETVEETKVG
+740 SLIETVEETKAG

-762 LENITIYPQITKGEE
+762 LENVTIYPQITKGEE

-783 YNSLEFKD
+783 YNSLGFLDIGE
-791 EGKNLA
+791 NLIKA
-797 RVANGKEKIE
+797 REYSATVNNVERSITNGLVKL
-807 VRIPIIKV
+807 
-815 EDDTIKIN
+815 N
-823 GTCETK
+823 GTM
-829 VSGESTIKFSGNNIR
+829 GEAAAGSNAFSIIGNWT
-844 LANYIHYMPLD
+844 ANYSAYDTSI
-855 EDDIILKPGEY
+855 EY
-866 KLKIFNVTGKISAQN
+866 IKLKAGTYTLSIHNVKGSCTEGSLALVAGNTNPKKTKAKIQLKNETSKTFTLEEESICRISVEYNVGCTFNNFEFNVMLNKGSQAPYIP
-881 QVRFGVKYQK
+881 YQ
-891 KGESQVKGFV
+891 EQ
-901 FSDGLA
+901 A
-907 SNNEYSFTLREES
+907 
-920 QIGIV
+920 
-925 LNCTVQSS
+925 
-933 PITFT
+933 
-938 NVSFK
+938 
-943 CVLYRAAETMPE
+943 
-955 FEPYKQQT
+955 
-963 EYFPLSEGQKLMEG
+963 EYFPLSEGQKLYKG
-977 SYLADDGIHH
+977 SYLADDGTHH
-987 VRKQVVLTGTENW
+987 KRKQIVLDGSDNRAWYMDTQSETSTDYFYTRTVGITTENINSVICSHLKKGSRSRQGFW
-1000 NLYLNKTKTFR
+1000 ATTVFCITMNKTVT
-1011 LSISPWSYS
+1011 
-1020 GVCTHYQGIISSSF
+1020 GIISS
-1034 DVKTGI
+1034 DTKAQRITK
-1040 YLSSSAMVIISD
+1040 
-1052 PRFSTVE
+1052 
-1059 EFKTYLAEQ
+1059 FKTWLATQ
-1068 YSAGTPVTFEY
+1068 YANGTPV
-1079 IMMTNNSK
+1079 
-1087 IVEKIVPYTEDQKE
+1087 IVEYEPAEEEIVPYTETQQE

-1170 EINEQTQEKL
+1170 AINEQTQEKL

-1191 FSTKRTG
+1191 FATKRTG

-1210 GNNFWLAHAKY
+1210 DNNFWLAHAKY
-1221 PYQESDIPPDN
+1221 PYQESDTPPDN
-1232 PTEGTYWYC
+1232 PTEGAYWYC

-1247 YIENQMYVYNSGWK
+1247 YIENQMYVYNSSGWQV
-1261 ESELSRK
+1261 SELSRK

-1284 YWANGKNA
+1284 YWANGRNA

-1407 TDTTKNWLDTTIYLV
+1407 TDTTKNWLDTTIYLP

-1515 DTTFAEW
+1515 DTTFVEW

-1603 ILATYEGIN
+1603 ILATYKGIN

-1632 EIGNYFLK
+1632 EVGNYFLK

>member
-246 NLLLELRN
+246 NLLVELRN
-254 NAIKYLEE
+254 NASKYLEE

-268 SYTVNSNVNND
+268 SYTVNSNVNNE

-464 ENITKIEGTAEGKNI
+464 ESITKIEGTAEGKNI

-492 MLEGESR
+492 MLEGESH
-499 QIMRSGKNYFDASQI
+499 QATRSGKNLL
-514 PSSTNIVVS
+514 
-523 DNGKTITMPIA
+523 DNTA
-534 TSGVGYTFTTKKLSE
+534 TTKISNGITFTVNSDKTVNVNGTNDTSANSSLIINRYDLSPGTYI
-549 LCPKLKVGD
+549 LNGCPSGG
-558 IATLRFS
+558 AS
-565 RNLGNTYNN
+565 NTYRLA
-574 FIYLNKVSSVWGM
+574 I
-587 NASKTITQEML
+587 Q
-598 DSHVALYANR
+598 
-608 YVDGETGQCILTD
+608 ETGSYSVLGSIDIGNGSGEFTIDTTTSVQIAIFIQKGLTINNLL
-621 FSIMLSSET
+621 FKPMLREAT
-630 DTSWEPYGA
+630 IADDTYEQYGA
-639 SHSPDYRSEIENLE
+639 SPSTDYLSKIENLE

-688 EVSYPIN
+688 EVNYPIN

-728 FYLKNNVMTYSS
+728 FYSKNNVTTYSS
-740 SLIETVEETKVG
+740 SLIETVEETKAG
-752 MYIRVYKDAV
+752 MYIRVYKNAV
-762 LENITIYPQITKGEE
+762 LENVTIYPQITKGEE

-783 YNSLEFKD
+783 YNSLGFLDIGE
-791 EGKNLA
+791 NLIKA
-797 RVANGKEKIE
+797 REYSATVNNVERSITNGLVKL
-807 VRIPIIKV
+807 
-815 EDDTIKIN
+815 N
-823 GTCETK
+823 GTM
-829 VSGESTIKFSGNNIR
+829 GEAAAGSNAFSIIGNWTS
-844 LANYIHYMPLD
+844 NYSAYDTSI
-855 EDDIILKPGEY
+855 EY
-866 KLKIFNVTGKISAQN
+866 IKLKAGTYTLSIHNVKGSCTEGSLALVAGNTNPKKTKAKIQLKNETSKTFTLEEESICRISVEYNVGCTFNNFEFNVMLNKGSQAPYIP
-881 QVRFGVKYQK
+881 YQ
-891 KGESQVKGFV
+891 EQ
-901 FSDGLA
+901 A
-907 SNNEYSFTLREES
+907 
-920 QIGIV
+920 
-925 LNCTVQSS
+925 
-933 PITFT
+933 
-938 NVSFK
+938 
-943 CVLYRAAETMPE
+943 
-955 FEPYKQQT
+955 
-963 EYFPLSEGQKLMEG
+963 EYFPLSEGQKLYKK

-987 VRKQVVLTGTENW
+987 KRNQVVLDGSDNMDWYMDRISGTSTDYFYTRTVGITKENINSVICSHFIKGSESRQGFW
-1000 NLYLNKTKTFR
+1000 ATTVFCITMNKT
-1011 LSISPWSYS
+1011 
-1020 GVCTHYQGIISSSF
+1020 VAGII
-1034 DVKTGI
+1034 
-1040 YLSSSAMVIISD
+1040 ASD
-1052 PRFSTVE
+1052 TMAQRITK
-1059 EFKTYLAEQ
+1059 FKTWLATQ
-1068 YSAGTPVTFEY
+1068 YANGTPV
-1079 IMMTNNSK
+1079 
-1087 IVEKIVPYTEDQKE
+1087 IVEYELTEEEIVPYTEDQKE

-1131 NGLSDTYETKRN
+1131 NGLNNTYETKRN
-1143 VKENHYTKSETDSQ
+1143 VKENYYTKSETDSQ

-1170 EINEQTQEKL
+1170 AINEQTQEKL

-1191 FSTKRTG
+1191 FATKRTG

-1210 GNNFWLAHAKY
+1210 DNNFWLAHAKY
-1221 PYQESDIPPDN
+1221 PYQESDTPPDN
-1232 PTEGTYWYC
+1232 PTEGAYWYC

-1247 YIENQMYVYNSGWK
+1247 YIENQMYVYNSGWQV
-1261 ESELSRK
+1261 SELSRK

-1407 TDTTKNWLDTTIYLV
+1407 TDTTKNWLDSTIYLP

-1515 DTTFAEW
+1515 DTTFVEW

-1603 ILATYEGIN
+1603 ILATYKGIN

>member
-254 NAIKYLEE
+254 NASKYLEE

-268 SYTVNSNVNND
+268 SYTVNLNVNND

-349 EQTNLINSL
+349 KQTNLINSL

-464 ENITKIEGTAEGKNI
+464 ESITKIEGTAEGKNI

-492 MLEGESR
+492 MLEGES
-499 QIMRSGKNYFDASQI
+499 QQ
-514 PSSTNIVVS
+514 
-523 DNGKTITMPIA
+523 
-534 TSGVGYTFTTKKLSE
+534 
-549 LCPKLKVGD
+549 
-558 IATLRFS
+558 
-565 RNLGNTYNN
+565 
-574 FIYLNKVSSVWGM
+574 
-587 NASKTITQEML
+587 
-598 DSHVALYANR
+598 
-608 YVDGETGQCILTD
+608 
-621 FSIMLSSET
+621 
-630 DTSWEPYGA
+630 GA
-639 SHSPDYRSEIENLE
+639 SPSPDNLSKIENLE
-653 GENICPSLNTTR
+653 G
-665 TINGV
+665 
-670 TFTKNKDGS
+670 KNKVKEINWKQMPS
-679 ITMNGTATA
+679 ISTGAT
-688 EVSYPIN
+688 ITN
-695 VNTTTNTR
+695 VNGYGTDYIDVDNTKQYIFSYLGTSGSR
-703 TVLLKANSKYRMLS
+703 YIVYYDKDKNFLGYDTEIQINNFAKWNETGYVRLRVDCPQGSVTAFQLEEGTVAT
-717 SYESGKYTTQV
+717 G
-728 FYLKNNVMTYSS
+728 
-740 SLIETVEETKVG
+740 
-752 MYIRVYKDAV
+752 
-762 LENITIYPQITKGEE
+762 
-777 YKPYVP
+777 YVP
-783 YNSLEFKD
+783 YNSLEIKD
-791 EGKNLA
+791 VGKNLYA
-797 RVANGKEKIE
+797 GNEI
-807 VRIPIIKV
+807 
-815 EDDTIKIN
+815 TIN
-823 GTCETK
+823 GTYSSNTSVNLGSRYLSEGTY
-829 VSGESTIKFSGNNIR
+829 TISLTNSLPNNSYIYLGANGSIATAIR
-844 LANYIHYMPLD
+844 NKA
-855 EDDIILKPGEY
+855 
-866 KLKIFNVTGKISAQN
+866 T
-881 QVRFGVKYQK
+881 
-891 KGESQVKGFV
+891 
-901 FSDGLA
+901 
-907 SNNEYSFTLREES
+907 FTLTEEQNVPMRLVVKAGTYS
-920 QIGIV
+920 
-925 LNCTVQSS
+925 N
-933 PITFT
+933 FT
-938 NVSFK
+938 TKIMIEKGMV
-943 CVLYRAAETMPE
+943 VTDY
-955 FEPYKQQT
+955 EPHQQQT
-963 EYFPLSEGQKLMEG
+963 EYFPLSEGQKLYKN
-977 SYLADDGIHH
+977 SYLVDDGIHH
-987 VRKQVVLTGTENW
+987 SRKQVVLDGTETGWYTLANQTSTNTSYFCIPKSDMKKASTLICDKFINRNVW
-1000 NLYLNKTKTFR
+1000 NTDEEGIQSIIDNFIR
-1011 LSISPWSYS
+1011 LRINTSR
-1020 GVCTHYQGIISSSF
+1020 
-1034 DVKTGI
+1034 
-1040 YLSSSAMVIISD
+1040 A
-1052 PRFSTVE
+1052 STVAE
-1059 EFKTYLAEQ
+1059 LKTWLSNNPIRVEYELAE
-1068 YSAGTPVTFEY
+1068 E
-1079 IMMTNNSK
+1079 
-1087 IVEKIVPYTEDQKE
+1087 EIVPYTEDQKE

-1143 VKENHYTKSETDSQ
+1143 IKENHYTKSETDSQ

-1191 FSTKRTG
+1191 FSAKRTG

-1210 GNNFWLAHAKY
+1210 DNNFWLAHAKY
-1221 PYQESDIPPDN
+1221 PYQESDTPPDN
-1232 PTEGTYWYC
+1232 PTEGAYWYC

-1247 YIENQMYVYNSGWK
+1247 YIENQMYVYNSGWQV
-1261 ESELSRK
+1261 SELSRK

-1332 ISYFIK
+1332 ISHFIK

-1407 TDTTKNWLDTTIYLV
+1407 TDTTKNWLDTTIYLP

-1427 QTSQWEI
+1427 QTSAWEI

-1488 GNVEPTPYKGLYWN
+1488 GNTEPTPYKGLYWN

-1515 DTTFAEW
+1515 NTTFVEW

-1603 ILATYEGIN
+1603 ILATYKGIN

-1623 YKIQATESI
+1623 YKIQATDSI
-1632 EIGNYFLK
+1632 EVGNYFLK

>member
-125 FSIDSNVENVS
+125 FSIDSNVENVN

-254 NAIKYLEE
+254 NASKYLEE

-492 MLEGESR
+492 MLEGES
-499 QIMRSGKNYFDASQI
+499 QQATRSGKNLLDNTATTKISNGITFTVNSDKTVNVNGTNDTSANSSLIINRYDLSPGTYILNGCPSGGASNTYRLAIQETGSYSVLGSIDIGNGSGEFTIDTTTSVQI
-514 PSSTNIVVS
+514 AIFIQRGLTINNLLFKPMLREATIADDTYEQYGASPSPDYPSPIENIEGNIEIK
-523 DNGKTITMPIA
+523 DNGK
-534 TSGVGYTFTTKKLSE
+534 
-549 LCPKLKVGD
+549 
-558 IATLRFS
+558 
-565 RNLGNTYNN
+565 NLYEGN
-574 FIYLNKVSSVWGM
+574 
-587 NASKTITQEML
+587 
-598 DSHVALYANR
+598 
-608 YVDGETGQCILTD
+608 
-621 FSIMLSSET
+621 
-630 DTSWEPYGA
+630 
-639 SHSPDYRSEIENLE
+639 EI
-653 GENICPSLNTTR
+653 
-665 TINGV
+665 TING
-670 TFTKNKDGS
+670 
-679 ITMNGTATA
+679 
-688 EVSYPIN
+688 
-695 VNTTTNTR
+695 
-703 TVLLKANSKYRMLS
+703 
-717 SYESGKYTTQV
+717 
-728 FYLKNNVMTYSS
+728 TYSS
-740 SLIETVEETKVG
+740 NTSISLGSRYLSEGT
-752 MYIRVYKDAV
+752 Y
-762 LENITIYPQITKGEE
+762 TISLT
-777 YKPYVP
+777 
-783 YNSLEFKD
+783 NSLPNNCYIYL
-791 EGKNLA
+791 G
-797 RVANGKEKIE
+797 ANGSIA
-807 VRIPIIKV
+807 
-815 EDDTIKIN
+815 TA
-823 GTCETK
+823 
-829 VSGESTIKFSGNNIR
+829 IR
-844 LANYIHYMPLD
+844 DKA
-855 EDDIILKPGEY
+855 
-866 KLKIFNVTGKISAQN
+866 T
-881 QVRFGVKYQK
+881 
-891 KGESQVKGFV
+891 
-901 FSDGLA
+901 
-907 SNNEYSFTLREES
+907 FTLTKE
-920 QIGIV
+920 QNVPMQLIV
-925 LNCTVQSS
+925 KAGTYSNFATKIMIEKGMVV
-933 PITFT
+933 TA
-938 NVSFK
+938 
-943 CVLYRAAETMPE
+943 Y
-955 FEPYKQQT
+955 EPYKSQVAT
-963 EYFPLSEGQKLMEG
+963 FPLSEGQKLMEG

-987 VRKQVVLTGTENW
+987 SRKQVVLDGTETGWYTLANQTGTNTSYFFIAKSDMKKASTLICDKFINRAVW
-1000 NLYLNKTKTFR
+1000 NTDEEGIQSIIDNLIR
-1011 LSISPWSYS
+1011 LRINTSR
-1020 GVCTHYQGIISSSF
+1020 
-1034 DVKTGI
+1034 
-1040 YLSSSAMVIISD
+1040 A
-1052 PRFSTVE
+1052 STVAE
-1059 EFKTYLAEQ
+1059 LKTWLSNNPIRVEYELAE
-1068 YSAGTPVTFEY
+1068 E
-1079 IMMTNNSK
+1079 
-1087 IVEKIVPYTEDQKE
+1087 EIVPYTETQQE
-1101 AWEKLRHFTLFR
+1101 AWEKLRHFTLFK

-1170 EINEQTQEKL
+1170 AINEQTQEKL

-1191 FSTKRTG
+1191 FATKRVG

-1210 GNNFWLAHAKY
+1210 DNNFWLAHAKY
-1221 PYQESDIPPDN
+1221 PYQESDTPPDN
-1232 PTEGTYWYC
+1232 PAEGTYWYC

-1247 YIENQMYVYNSGWK
+1247 YMENQMYVYNSGWQV
-1261 ESELSRK
+1261 SELSRK

-1332 ISYFIK
+1332 ISHFIK

-1407 TDTTKNWLDTTIYLV
+1407 TDTTKNWLDTTIYLP

-1427 QTSQWEI
+1427 QTSAWEI

-1515 DTTFAEW
+1515 DTTFVEW

-1603 ILATYEGIN
+1603 ILATYKGIN

>member
-24 YCHEI
+24 HCHEI

-254 NAIKYLEE
+254 NASKYLEE

-492 MLEGESR
+492 MLEGES
-499 QIMRSGKNYFDASQI
+499 QQATRSGKNLL
-514 PSSTNIVVS
+514 
-523 DNGKTITMPIA
+523 DNTA
-534 TSGVGYTFTTKKLSE
+534 TTKISNGITFTVNSDGTVLADGTNDTSANSSLIINRYALSPGTYI
-549 LCPKLKVGD
+549 LNGCPSGG
-558 IATLRFS
+558 AS
-565 RNLGNTYNN
+565 NTYRLA
-574 FIYLNKVSSVWGM
+574 I
-587 NASKTITQEML
+587 Q
-598 DSHVALYANR
+598 
-608 YVDGETGQCILTD
+608 ETGSYSILG
-621 FSIMLSSET
+621 SIDIGNGSGEFTIDTTTNVQIAIFIQKGLTINNLLFKPMLRKAT
-630 DTSWEPYGA
+630 IADDTYEQYGA
-639 SHSPDYRSEIENLE
+639 SPSPDYISKIENLE

-679 ITMNGTATA
+679 YTLNGTATA
-688 EVSYPIN
+688 ETNYPIN
-695 VNTTTNTR
+695 VNTITNTR

-740 SLIETVEETKVG
+740 SLIETVEETKAG
-752 MYIRVYKDAV
+752 MYIRVYKNAV
-762 LENITIYPQITKGEE
+762 LENVTIYPQITKGEE

-783 YNSLEFKD
+783 YNSLKFKD
-791 EGKNLA
+791 EGENLYNDNIDNYNKPINYWICP
-797 RVANGKEKIE
+797 VALEQ
-807 VRIPIIKV
+807 
-815 EDDTIKIN
+815 
-823 GTCETK
+823 
-829 VSGESTIKFSGNNIR
+829 GEI
-844 LANYIHYMPLD
+844 
-855 EDDIILKPGEY
+855 Y
-866 KLKIFNVTGKISAQN
+866 KLSGKLKGTKMTGCVVAVVPYGNSYSEFKDVIPFYTALN
-881 QVRFGVKYQK
+881 TAGV
-891 KGESQVKGFV
+891 V
-901 FSDGLA
+901 
-907 SNNEYSFTLREES
+907 SNRTITVDSSFTSPKLVIYANNKEIFKSLFENYEI
-920 QIGIV
+920 Q
-925 LNCTVQSS
+925 LNKGTVAK
-933 PITFT
+933 P
-938 NVSFK
+938 
-943 CVLYRAAETMPE
+943 Y
-955 FEPYKQQT
+955 EPHKQQT
-963 EYFPLSEGQKLMEG
+963 EYFPLSEGQKLMKK
-977 SYLADDGIHH
+977 SYLVDDGIHH
-987 VRKQVVLTGTENW
+987 KREQYVFKGTEPFHLGGRQHENCATFYVF
-1000 NLYLNKTKTFR
+1000 NADIIKKQNNYRTEAMCSHFVYDSLAYTERRDIECITDNASAPYGLIVFQILKTR
-1011 LSISPWSYS
+1011 LTSI
-1020 GVCTHYQGIISSSF
+1020 
-1034 DVKTGI
+1034 DVTGFKA
-1040 YLSSSAMVIISD
+1040 YLS
-1052 PRFSTVE
+1052 
-1059 EFKTYLAEQ
+1059 EQ
-1068 YSAGTPVTFEY
+1068 YANGTPV
-1079 IMMTNNSK
+1079 
-1087 IVEKIVPYTEDQKE
+1087 IVEYELAEEEIVPYTETQQE
-1101 AWEKLRHFTLFR
+1101 AWEKLRHFTLFK

-1170 EINEQTQEKL
+1170 AINEQTQEKL
-1180 ATLELANQSLE
+1180 ATLELDNQSLE
-1191 FSTKRTG
+1191 FATKRTG

-1210 GNNFWLAHAKY
+1210 DNNFWLAHAKY
-1221 PYQESDIPPDN
+1221 PYQESDTPPDS
-1232 PTEGTYWYC
+1232 PTEGAYWYC

-1274 NYFAYTTSNE
+1274 NYFAYTTSSE
-1284 YWANGKNA
+1284 HWANGKNA

-1407 TDTTKNWLDTTIYLV
+1407 TDTTKNWLDTTIYLP

-1502 NKTTNLVKRAKYN
+1502 NKTTNLVKRAKYD
-1515 DTTFAEW
+1515 DTTFVEW

-1603 ILATYEGIN
+1603 ILATYKGIN

>member
-1 MIKIFNATDTDFK
+1 MYDNTVSARTYLSYIAEQAGGIAVIGRDGKLYIKTIGENSVTLPLKLFK
-14 TAGNIIINPL
+14 TFKWGEKFKITRVRYDDGIQLFEKGDTTGNTVYISQDNMYIVDQDQINNIYNTLKGLEFYSFEGECIIDPALDTGDI
-24 YCHEI
+24 
-29 KKKSLNGWYI
+29 
-39 EVEIPIKYKEYIEA
+39 
-53 DKLCVVKTKS
+53 VV
-63 KLKPQAFRINDS
+63 
-75 ITYTN
+75 
-80 RKIKFTA
+80 
-87 EHVMFDSR
+87 
-95 RYVLLDVRPT
+95 
-105 NLNGQ
+105 
-110 NGLKYVNERT
+110 
-120 DKTSP
+120 
-125 FSIDSNVENVS
+125 ID
-136 TAYFIR
+136 
-142 KTLLESWQVFEERWG
+142 
-157 GVFEADNWD
+157 
-166 ISFKQSIGK
+166 
-175 DNGETIVYG
+175 G
-184 KNMQGFEIFEDWSN
+184 KNVIYQGSMQFSGRWIANIESKIQCKAKEETTTRTPSQRTINRRVESN
-198 VCTKILPVGYD
+198 INQIDGKITQLT
-209 GLLLP
+209 
-214 EIYLESETQYEIS
+214 EET
-227 YTKIVDF
+227 
-234 QTDLEAEEQTET
+234 TE
-246 NLLLELRN
+246 
-254 NAIKYLEE
+254 
-262 NCVPKV
+262 
-268 SYTVNSNVNND
+268 
-279 LEIGD
+279 
-284 TIKVLHP
+284 
-291 FVNIFTEVLEYEYD
+291 
-305 LISEK
+305 
-310 VKSLTFGNYTRDVKT
+310 
-325 KFNNIKNTIETIKQ
+325 NTQK
-339 TVSKQEITIK
+339 
-349 EQTNLINSL
+349 
-358 NKNGYVYIDD
+358 
-368 NEILIL
+368 
-374 DKLPKEQAKNV
+374 
-385 WRFGLGGIGF
+385 
-395 SSKGYEGPFETAIT
+395 
-409 MDGQIN
+409 
-415 AKFITTGTM
+415 
-424 AVARI
+424 
-429 EGLANFITET
+429 
-439 SSSITKIELEQGR
+439 ITKVEQDVNG

-492 MLEGESR
+492 MLEGES
-499 QIMRSGKNYFDASQI
+499 QQATRSGKNLAILGVTSGTIGEVPFIVDKGTININGTTISKDSNYFFNSFRVSNSGVATFWIEITGYTDKLSNQAGILLQES
-514 PSSTNIVVS
+514 S
-523 DNGKTITMPIA
+523 DNSTWSTTKEISCKSTA
-534 TSGVGYTFTTKKLSE
+534 TKQYQVTLDNSKYYRIRFYTKENTFTN
-549 LCPKLKVGD
+549 
-558 IATLRFS
+558 ATIKIQLEY
-565 RNLGNTYNN
+565 GT
-574 FIYLNKVSSVWGM
+574 NKTEFEEAGVS
-587 NASKTITQEML
+587 
-598 DSHVALYANR
+598 
-608 YVDGETGQCILTD
+608 
-621 FSIMLSSET
+621 
-630 DTSWEPYGA
+630 P
-639 SHSPDYRSEIENLE
+639 SPDYLSEIENLE
-653 GENICPSLNTTR
+653 G
-665 TINGV
+665 
-670 TFTKNKDGS
+670 KNKFNYLWFDTTKEVDWTYYQNMNISGAKAIPIFIGKGNVATFSSDVPLLSGNNLLYAINDLAKFSNLSFAASKTQTIKANNEGYVYVGYIKSRTNYDKVKDG
-679 ITMNGTATA
+679 TYYVQVEEGMTAT
-688 EVSYPIN
+688 
-695 VNTTTNTR
+695 
-703 TVLLKANSKYRMLS
+703 
-717 SYESGKYTTQV
+717 
-728 FYLKNNVMTYSS
+728 
-740 SLIETVEETKVG
+740 
-752 MYIRVYKDAV
+752 
-762 LENITIYPQITKGEE
+762 
-777 YKPYVP
+777 PYVP
-783 YNSLEFKD
+783 YNSLGFLDIED
-791 EGKNLA
+791 NLIKA
-797 RVANGKEKIE
+797 REYSATVNNVERSITNGLVKL
-807 VRIPIIKV
+807 
-815 EDDTIKIN
+815 N
-823 GTCETK
+823 GTM
-829 VSGESTIKFSGNNIR
+829 GEAAAGSNAFSIIGNWT
-844 LANYIHYMPLD
+844 ANYSAYDTSI
-855 EDDIILKPGEY
+855 EY
-866 KLKIFNVTGKISAQN
+866 IKLKAGTYTLSIHNVKGSCTEGSLALVAGNTNPKKTKAKIQLKNETSKTFTLEEESICRISVEYNVGCTFNNFEFNVMLNKGSQAPYIP
-881 QVRFGVKYQK
+881 YQ
-891 KGESQVKGFV
+891 EQ
-901 FSDGLA
+901 A
-907 SNNEYSFTLREES
+907 
-920 QIGIV
+920 
-925 LNCTVQSS
+925 
-933 PITFT
+933 
-938 NVSFK
+938 
-943 CVLYRAAETMPE
+943 
-955 FEPYKQQT
+955 

-1000 NLYLNKTKTFR
+1000 NLYLNKTKTFK

-1020 GVCTHYQGIISSSF
+1020 GVCTHYQGIISSFF
-1034 DVKTGI
+1034 DVKAGI
-1040 YLSSSAMVIISD
+1040 YLSGSAMVIISD

-1087 IVEKIVPYTEDQKE
+1087 IVEKIVPYTDDQKE
-1101 AWEKLRHFTLFR
+1101 AWEKLRHFTLFK

-1143 VKENHYTKSETDSQ
+1143 IRENYYTKSETDSQ

-1191 FSTKRTG
+1191 FATKRTG
-1198 GNNLI
+1198 GNNLV

-1210 GNNFWLAHAKY
+1210 DNNFWLAHAKY
-1221 PYQESDIPPDN
+1221 PYQESDTPPDN
-1232 PTEGTYWYC
+1232 PTEGSYWYC

-1247 YIENQMYVYNSGWK
+1247 YIENQMYVYNSGWQV
-1261 ESELSRK
+1261 SELSRK

-1332 ISYFIK
+1332 ISHFIK

-1407 TDTTKNWLDTTIYLV
+1407 TDTTKNWLDTTIYLP

-1515 DTTFAEW
+1515 DTTFVEW

-1603 ILATYEGIN
+1603 ILATYKGIN

-1632 EIGNYFLK
+1632 EVGNYFLK

>member
-1 MIKIFNATDTDFK
+1 MINVNDDFK
-14 TAGNIIINPL
+14 IDIRTHGRQFDVQLKANNIDIDNDNLNYLKPAFNTTLFKTVMHQIEIDSKVYVPNKTKITGKIGVKVNKKTYNYIDLNTYYVKSCERQEDTNSYRILAYTKMQEAMVDNELELTAKLTVRNYLLAVCQKLNWNTDNIPESFINSNKLIDPTL
-24 YCHEI
+24 HI
-29 KKKSLNGWYI
+29 G
-39 EVEIPIKYKEYIEA
+39 IKYTYRDILDEIA
-53 DKLCVVKTKS
+53 T
-63 KLKPQAFRINDS
+63 
-75 ITYTN
+75 ITCS
-80 RKIKFTA
+80 F
-87 EHVMFDSR
+87 
-95 RYVLLDVRPT
+95 LLFKGD
-105 NLNGQ
+105 NLY
-110 NGLKYVNERT
+110 L
-120 DKTSP
+120 
-125 FSIDSNVENVS
+125 
-136 TAYFIR
+136 
-142 KTLLESWQVFEERWG
+142 
-157 GVFEADNWD
+157 
-166 ISFKQSIGK
+166 
-175 DNGETIVYG
+175 
-184 KNMQGFEIFEDWSN
+184 
-198 VCTKILPVGYD
+198 
-209 GLLLP
+209 
-214 EIYLESETQYEIS
+214 IYP
-227 YTKIVDF
+227 
-234 QTDLEAEEQTET
+234 TET
-246 NLLLELRN
+246 NQNIDES
-254 NAIKYLEE
+254 YLDED
-262 NCVPKV
+262 N
-268 SYTVNSNVNND
+268 
-279 LEIGD
+279 
-284 TIKVLHP
+284 
-291 FVNIFTEVLEYEYD
+291 
-305 LISEK
+305 
-310 VKSLTFGNYTRDVKT
+310 
-325 KFNNIKNTIETIKQ
+325 
-339 TVSKQEITIK
+339 ITIGAK
-349 EQTNLINSL
+349 YIINSL
-358 NKNGYVYIDD
+358 VFSRAEESDNIFRKDDTSIAINGLHEYRISDCQLLSTNDRSDYIDAMFNYLKTLGFYIFD
-368 NEILIL
+368 VQSKGILFLEACDIFNFVLNEVTYKTILLNNEIEL
-374 DKLPKEQAKNV
+374 DDGLTEKLYTDEPE
-385 WRFGLGGIGF
+385 
-395 SSKGYEGPFETAIT
+395 E
-409 MDGQIN
+409 
-415 AKFITTGTM
+415 
-424 AVARI
+424 
-429 EGLANFITET
+429 TET
-439 SSSITKIELEQGR
+439 EYKYADSTDKRIDKAYILVDKQNKRITQLTKETTENTQKITKVEQDVNG

-492 MLEGESR
+492 MLEGES
-499 QIMRSGKNYFDASQI
+499 QQATRSGKNLL
-514 PSSTNIVVS
+514 
-523 DNGKTITMPIA
+523 DNTA
-534 TSGVGYTFTTKKLSE
+534 TTKISNGITFTVNSDKTVNVNGTNDTS
-549 LCPKLKVGD
+549 
-558 IATLRFS
+558 A
-565 RNLGNTYNN
+565 N
-574 FIYLNKVSSVWGM
+574 SSL
-587 NASKTITQEML
+587 II
-598 DSHVALYANR
+598 NR
-608 YVDGETGQCILTD
+608 YVLSPGTYILNGCPSGGASNTYRLAIQETGSYSVLGSIDIGNGSGEFTIDTTTNVQIAIFIQKGLTINNLL
-621 FSIMLSSET
+621 FKPMLRKAT
-630 DTSWEPYGA
+630 IADDTYEQYGA
-639 SHSPDYRSEIENLE
+639 SPSPDNLSKIENLE

-688 EVSYPIN
+688 EVNYPIN

-728 FYLKNNVMTYSS
+728 FYLKNNVTTYSS
-740 SLIETVEETKVG
+740 SLIETVEETKAG
-752 MYIRVYKDAV
+752 MYIKVYKNAV
-762 LENITIYPQITKGEE
+762 LENVTIYPQITKGEE

-783 YNSLEFKD
+783 YNSLGFLDIGE
-791 EGKNLA
+791 NLIKA
-797 RVANGKEKIE
+797 REYSATVNNVERSITNGLVKL
-807 VRIPIIKV
+807 
-815 EDDTIKIN
+815 N
-823 GTCETK
+823 GTM
-829 VSGESTIKFSGNNIR
+829 GEAAAGSNAFSIIGNWTV
-844 LANYIHYMPLD
+844 NYSAYDTSI
-855 EDDIILKPGEY
+855 EY
-866 KLKIFNVTGKISAQN
+866 IKLKAGTYTLSIHNVKGSCTEGSLALVAGNTNPKKTKAKIQLKNETSKTFTLEEESICRISVEYNVGCTFNNFEFNVMLNKGSQAPYIP
-881 QVRFGVKYQK
+881 YQ
-891 KGESQVKGFV
+891 EQ
-901 FSDGLA
+901 A
-907 SNNEYSFTLREES
+907 
-920 QIGIV
+920 
-925 LNCTVQSS
+925 
-933 PITFT
+933 
-938 NVSFK
+938 
-943 CVLYRAAETMPE
+943 
-955 FEPYKQQT
+955 

-977 SYLADDGIHH
+977 SYLTNNGIHH
-987 VRKQVVLTGTENW
+987 VRKQVVLDGSDNRAWYMDTQSKTSTDYFYTRAGITTENINSVICSHFKKGSRSRQGFW
-1000 NLYLNKTKTFR
+1000 ATTFFCITMNKTVT
-1011 LSISPWSYS
+1011 
-1020 GVCTHYQGIISSSF
+1020 GIISS
-1034 DVKTGI
+1034 DTKAQRITK
-1040 YLSSSAMVIISD
+1040 
-1052 PRFSTVE
+1052 
-1059 EFKTYLAEQ
+1059 FKTWLATQ
-1068 YSAGTPVTFEY
+1068 YANGTPV
-1079 IMMTNNSK
+1079 
-1087 IVEKIVPYTEDQKE
+1087 IVEYELAEEEIVPYTDGQKE

-1120 TANAKITYVRD
+1120 IANAKITYVRD

-1170 EINEQTQEKL
+1170 AINEQTQEKL

-1191 FSTKRTG
+1191 FATKRVG

-1210 GNNFWLAHAKY
+1210 DNNFWLAHAKY
-1221 PYQESDIPPDN
+1221 PYQESDTPPDN
-1232 PTEGTYWYC
+1232 PTEGAYWYC

-1247 YIENQMYVYNSGWK
+1247 YIENQMYVYNSGWQV
-1261 ESELSRK
+1261 SELSRK

-1603 ILATYEGIN
+1603 ILATYKGIN

>member
-227 YTKIVDF
+227 YTKIIDF

-492 MLEGESR
+492 MLEGESH
-499 QIMRSGKNYFDASQI
+499 QVTRSGKNHFDASQI

-534 TSGVGYTFTTKKLSE
+534 TSGVGYTATTKKLSE

-558 IATLRFS
+558 IVALRFS

-574 FIYLNKVSSVWGM
+574 FIYLSEVSLVWGM
-587 NASKTITQEML
+587 NVSKTITQEML
-598 DSHVALYANR
+598 DSNVALYANR
-608 YVDGETGQCILTD
+608 YNNGETGQCILTD

-630 DTSWEPYGA
+630 DTSWEQYGA
-639 SHSPDYRSEIENLE
+639 SPSPVYPSEIENLE
-653 GENICPSLNTTR
+653 G
-665 TINGV
+665 
-670 TFTKNKDGS
+670 KNKFNYLWFDTTKEVDWTDYQS
-679 ITMNGTATA
+679 ITSLAKAIPIFIGKGKVATFSSNVPLLSGDNLLYA
-688 EVSYPIN
+688 IN
-695 VNTTTNTR
+695 DLTKSTNASFALGKTQ
-703 TVLLKANSKYRMLS
+703 TIKANNEGYVYVGYIKSRTNYNKVKD
-717 SYESGKYTTQV
+717 G
-728 FYLKNNVMTYSS
+728 TYYVQ
-740 SLIETVEETKVG
+740 VEEGTV
-752 MYIRVYKDAV
+752 A
-762 LENITIYPQITKGEE
+762 
-777 YKPYVP
+777 KPYVP

-791 EGKNLA
+791 EGKNLFDC
-797 RVANGKEKIE
+797 ANSKIIYSNGITPYERLTNGLKIISGGIQYNMLYFLVDTVENLKGKTLTLSSDILFSKEKQYVDLGLYYIDFNSGN
-807 VRIPIIKV
+807 RTSFGLIKSIKT
-815 EDDTIKIN
+815 EGYYTIK
-823 GTCETK
+823 
-829 VSGESTIKFSGNNIR
+829 
-844 LANYIHYMPLD
+844 
-855 EDDIILKPGEY
+855 
-866 KLKIFNVTGKISAQN
+866 
-881 QVRFGVKYQK
+881 
-891 KGESQVKGFV
+891 
-901 FSDGLA
+901 
-907 SNNEYSFTLREES
+907 
-920 QIGIV
+920 GIV
-925 LNCTVQSS
+925 EEGENRDYVCIGLRPNMDSNFAKGDYTIYDNLQVE
-933 PITFT
+933 IG
-938 NVSFK
+938 
-943 CVLYRAAETMPE
+943 ETAT
-955 FEPYKQQT
+955 PYKPYQEQKVT
-963 EYFPLSEGQKLMEG
+963 FPLENQKLMED
-977 SYLADDGIHH
+977 SYLASDGIHH
-987 VRKQVVLTGTENW
+987 KRKQTTVTIKNIVALSNGNVGGVFQFTGKKYSSHNVLCCDKAKHDPNRRFVTDTVYENPLNVVFVG
-1000 NLYLNKTKTFR
+1000 
-1011 LSISPWSYS
+1011 
-1020 GVCTHYQGIISSSF
+1020 
-1034 DVKTGI
+1034 D
-1040 YLSSSAMVIISD
+1040 
-1052 PRFSTVE
+1052 STDTLE
-1059 EFKTYLAEQ
+1059 TLKAKYDGAILEYELAE
-1068 YSAGTPVTFEY
+1068 E
-1079 IMMTNNSK
+1079 
-1087 IVEKIVPYTEDQKE
+1087 EIVPYTDGQKE
-1101 AWEKLRHFTLFR
+1101 AWEKLRHFTLFK

-1157 ISQTADSIKESVK
+1157 ISQTADLIKESVK
-1170 EINEQTQEKL
+1170 SINEQTQEKL

-1191 FSTKRTG
+1191 FATKRTG
-1198 GNNLI
+1198 GNNLV

-1210 GNNFWLAHAKY
+1210 DNNFWLAHARY
-1221 PYQESDIPPDN
+1221 PYQESDTPPDS
-1232 PTEGTYWYC
+1232 PTEGAYWYC

-1247 YIENQMYVYNSGWK
+1247 YIENQMYVYSSGWQV
-1261 ESELSRK
+1261 SELSRK

-1292 NENTLSGRVIKL
+1292 NENTVSGRVIKL

-1319 EPITLNQNENKMA
+1319 EPITLNQNENKLA

-1356 DFTEVEKPYSL
+1356 DFTYTEKPFSL

-1372 ILTPDDLKD
+1372 MLTPDDFKD

-1407 TDTTKNWLDTTIYLV
+1407 TDTTKNWLDTTIYLP

-1427 QTSQWEI
+1427 QTSAWEI
-1434 LDTKMSLYNESS
+1434 LDTKMSLYNENS

-1488 GNVEPTPYKGLYWN
+1488 GNTEPPPYKGLYWN

-1515 DTTFAEW
+1515 DTTFVEW

-1603 ILATYEGIN
+1603 ILATYKGIN

>member
-1 MIKIFNATDTDFK
+1 MYDNTVSARTYLSYIAEQAGGIAVIGRDGKLYIKTIGENSVTLPLKLFK
-14 TAGNIIINPL
+14 TFKWGEKFKITRVRYDDGIQLFEKGDTTGNTVYISQDNMYIVDQDQINNIYNTLKGLEFYSFEGECIIDPALDTGDI
-24 YCHEI
+24 
-29 KKKSLNGWYI
+29 
-39 EVEIPIKYKEYIEA
+39 
-53 DKLCVVKTKS
+53 VV
-63 KLKPQAFRINDS
+63 
-75 ITYTN
+75 
-80 RKIKFTA
+80 
-87 EHVMFDSR
+87 
-95 RYVLLDVRPT
+95 
-105 NLNGQ
+105 
-110 NGLKYVNERT
+110 
-120 DKTSP
+120 
-125 FSIDSNVENVS
+125 ID
-136 TAYFIR
+136 
-142 KTLLESWQVFEERWG
+142 
-157 GVFEADNWD
+157 
-166 ISFKQSIGK
+166 
-175 DNGETIVYG
+175 G
-184 KNMQGFEIFEDWSN
+184 KNVIYQGSMQFSGRWIANIESKIQCKAKEETTTRTPSQRTINRRVESN
-198 VCTKILPVGYD
+198 INQIDGKITQLT
-209 GLLLP
+209 
-214 EIYLESETQYEIS
+214 EET
-227 YTKIVDF
+227 
-234 QTDLEAEEQTET
+234 TE
-246 NLLLELRN
+246 
-254 NAIKYLEE
+254 
-262 NCVPKV
+262 
-268 SYTVNSNVNND
+268 
-279 LEIGD
+279 
-284 TIKVLHP
+284 
-291 FVNIFTEVLEYEYD
+291 
-305 LISEK
+305 
-310 VKSLTFGNYTRDVKT
+310 
-325 KFNNIKNTIETIKQ
+325 NTQK
-339 TVSKQEITIK
+339 
-349 EQTNLINSL
+349 
-358 NKNGYVYIDD
+358 
-368 NEILIL
+368 
-374 DKLPKEQAKNV
+374 
-385 WRFGLGGIGF
+385 
-395 SSKGYEGPFETAIT
+395 
-409 MDGQIN
+409 
-415 AKFITTGTM
+415 
-424 AVARI
+424 
-429 EGLANFITET
+429 
-439 SSSITKIELEQGR
+439 ITKVEQDVNG

-492 MLEGESR
+492 MLEGESH
-499 QIMRSGKNYFDASQI
+499 QVTRSGKNLL
-514 PSSTNIVVS
+514 
-523 DNGKTITMPIA
+523 DNTA
-534 TSGVGYTFTTKKLSE
+534 TTKISNGITFTVNSDGTVLVDGTNDTSANSSLVINRYDLSPGTYI
-549 LCPKLKVGD
+549 LNGCPSGG
-558 IATLRFS
+558 AS
-565 RNLGNTYNN
+565 NTYRLA
-574 FIYLNKVSSVWGM
+574 I
-587 NASKTITQEML
+587 Q
-598 DSHVALYANR
+598 
-608 YVDGETGQCILTD
+608 ETGSYSILG
-621 FSIMLSSET
+621 SIDIGNGSGEFTIDTTTSVQIAIFIQKGLMINNLLFKPMLREAT
-630 DTSWEPYGA
+630 IADDTYEQYGA
-639 SHSPDYRSEIENLE
+639 SPSPDYRSKIENLE

-670 TFTKNKDGS
+670 TFIKNKDGS
-679 ITMNGTATA
+679 YTLNGTATA
-688 EVSYPIN
+688 EITYPIN

-703 TVLLKANSKYRMLS
+703 TVLLKANSKYKMLS

-728 FYLKNNVMTYSS
+728 FYLKNNAMTYAS
-740 SLIETVEETKVG
+740 SLIETVEETKAG

-762 LENITIYPQITKGEE
+762 LENVTIYPQITKGEE

-783 YNSLEFKD
+783 YNSLGFLDIGE
-791 EGKNLA
+791 NLIKA
-797 RVANGKEKIE
+797 REYSATVNNVERSITNGLVKL
-807 VRIPIIKV
+807 
-815 EDDTIKIN
+815 N
-823 GTCETK
+823 GTM
-829 VSGESTIKFSGNNIR
+829 GEAAAGSNAFSIIGNWT
-844 LANYIHYMPLD
+844 ANYSAYDTSI
-855 EDDIILKPGEY
+855 EY
-866 KLKIFNVTGKISAQN
+866 IKLKAGTYTLSIHNVKGSCTEGSLALVAGNTNPKKTKAKIQLKNETSKTFTLEEESICRISVEYNVGCTFNNFEFNVMLNKGSQAPYIP
-881 QVRFGVKYQK
+881 YQ
-891 KGESQVKGFV
+891 EQ
-901 FSDGLA
+901 A
-907 SNNEYSFTLREES
+907 
-920 QIGIV
+920 
-925 LNCTVQSS
+925 
-933 PITFT
+933 
-938 NVSFK
+938 
-943 CVLYRAAETMPE
+943 
-955 FEPYKQQT
+955 
-963 EYFPLSEGQKLMEG
+963 EYFPLSEGQKLYKG

-987 VRKQVVLTGTENW
+987 KRKQTTVTIRNIVALSNGNVGGIFQFAGKKYSSHNVLCCDKAKYDPNKRYVTDTVYENPSNVVFVG
-1000 NLYLNKTKTFR
+1000 
-1011 LSISPWSYS
+1011 
-1020 GVCTHYQGIISSSF
+1020 
-1034 DVKTGI
+1034 D
-1040 YLSSSAMVIISD
+1040 
-1052 PRFSTVE
+1052 STDTLE
-1059 EFKTYLAEQ
+1059 TLKAKYDGAILEYELAE
-1068 YSAGTPVTFEY
+1068 E
-1079 IMMTNNSK
+1079 
-1087 IVEKIVPYTEDQKE
+1087 EIVPYTEDQKE

-1170 EINEQTQEKL
+1170 AINEQTQEKL
-1180 ATLELANQSLE
+1180 ATLELANQSLK
-1191 FSTKRTG
+1191 FATRRVG

-1210 GNNFWLAHAKY
+1210 DNNFWLAHAKY
-1221 PYQESDIPPDN
+1221 PYQESDTPPDS
-1232 PTEGTYWYC
+1232 PTEGAYWYC

-1247 YIENQMYVYNSGWK
+1247 YIENQMYVYNSGWQV
-1261 ESELSRK
+1261 SELSRK

-1356 DFTEVEKPYSL
+1356 NFTEVEKPYSL

-1407 TDTTKNWLDTTIYLV
+1407 TDTTKNWLDTTIYLP

-1427 QTSQWEI
+1427 QTSAWEI

-1488 GNVEPTPYKGLYWN
+1488 GNTEPTPYKGLYWN

-1515 DTTFAEW
+1515 NTTFVEW

-1603 ILATYEGIN
+1603 ILATYKGIN

-1632 EIGNYFLK
+1632 EVGNYFLK

>member
-254 NAIKYLEE
+254 NASKYLEE

-268 SYTVNSNVNND
+268 SYTVNLNVNND

-349 EQTNLINSL
+349 KQTNLINSL

-464 ENITKIEGTAEGKNI
+464 ESITKIEGTAEGKNI

-492 MLEGESR
+492 MLEGES
-499 QIMRSGKNYFDASQI
+499 QQ
-514 PSSTNIVVS
+514 
-523 DNGKTITMPIA
+523 
-534 TSGVGYTFTTKKLSE
+534 
-549 LCPKLKVGD
+549 
-558 IATLRFS
+558 
-565 RNLGNTYNN
+565 
-574 FIYLNKVSSVWGM
+574 
-587 NASKTITQEML
+587 
-598 DSHVALYANR
+598 
-608 YVDGETGQCILTD
+608 
-621 FSIMLSSET
+621 
-630 DTSWEPYGA
+630 GA
-639 SHSPDYRSEIENLE
+639 SPSPDNLSKIENLE
-653 GENICPSLNTTR
+653 G
-665 TINGV
+665 
-670 TFTKNKDGS
+670 KNKVKEINWKQMPS
-679 ITMNGTATA
+679 ISTGAT
-688 EVSYPIN
+688 ITN
-695 VNTTTNTR
+695 VNGYGTDYIDVDNTKQYIFSYLG
-703 TVLLKANSKYRMLS
+703 TSGSKYIV
-717 SYESGKYTTQV
+717 YYDKD
-728 FYLKNNVMTYSS
+728 KNFLGYDTEIQINNFAKWN
-740 SLIETVEETKVG
+740 ETGYVRLRIDCPQGSVTAFQLEEGTVATG
-752 MYIRVYKDAV
+752 
-762 LENITIYPQITKGEE
+762 
-777 YKPYVP
+777 YVP
-783 YNSLEFKD
+783 YNSLEIKD
-791 EGKNLA
+791 VGKNLYA
-797 RVANGKEKIE
+797 GNEI
-807 VRIPIIKV
+807 
-815 EDDTIKIN
+815 TIN
-823 GTCETK
+823 GTYSSNTSVNLGSRYLSEGTY
-829 VSGESTIKFSGNNIR
+829 TISLTNSLPNNSYIYLGANGSIATAIR
-844 LANYIHYMPLD
+844 NKA
-855 EDDIILKPGEY
+855 
-866 KLKIFNVTGKISAQN
+866 T
-881 QVRFGVKYQK
+881 
-891 KGESQVKGFV
+891 
-901 FSDGLA
+901 
-907 SNNEYSFTLREES
+907 FTLTEEQNVPMRLVVKAGTYS
-920 QIGIV
+920 
-925 LNCTVQSS
+925 N
-933 PITFT
+933 FT
-938 NVSFK
+938 TKIMIEKGMV
-943 CVLYRAAETMPE
+943 VTDY
-955 FEPYKQQT
+955 EPHQQQT
-963 EYFPLSEGQKLMEG
+963 EYFPLSERQKLYKN

-987 VRKQVVLTGTENW
+987 KRKQVVLDGTETGWYTLANQTGTNTSYFAIAKSDMKKASILICDKFINRATW
-1000 NLYLNKTKTFR
+1000 NTDEEGIQSIIDNLIR
-1011 LSISPWSYS
+1011 LRINTSR
-1020 GVCTHYQGIISSSF
+1020 
-1034 DVKTGI
+1034 
-1040 YLSSSAMVIISD
+1040 A
-1052 PRFSTVE
+1052 STVAE
-1059 EFKTYLAEQ
+1059 LKTWLSNNHIRVEYELAE
-1068 YSAGTPVTFEY
+1068 E
-1079 IMMTNNSK
+1079 
-1087 IVEKIVPYTEDQKE
+1087 EIVPYTEDQKE

-1131 NGLSDTYETKRN
+1131 NGLNNTYETKRN
-1143 VKENHYTKSETDSQ
+1143 VKENYYTKSETDSQ

-1170 EINEQTQEKL
+1170 AINEQTQEKL

-1191 FSTKRTG
+1191 FATKRTG

-1210 GNNFWLAHAKY
+1210 DNNFWLAHAKY
-1221 PYQESDIPPDN
+1221 PYQESDTPPDN
-1232 PTEGTYWYC
+1232 PTEGAYWYC

-1247 YIENQMYVYNSGWK
+1247 YIENQMYVYNSGWQV
-1261 ESELSRK
+1261 SELSRK

-1274 NYFAYTTSNE
+1274 NYFAYTTSNA

-1407 TDTTKNWLDTTIYLV
+1407 TDTTKNWLDTTIYLP

-1515 DTTFAEW
+1515 DTTFVEW

-1603 ILATYEGIN
+1603 ILATYKGIN

-1632 EIGNYFLK
+1632 EVGNYFLK

>member
-125 FSIDSNVENVS
+125 FSIDSNVENVN

-254 NAIKYLEE
+254 NASKYLEE

-268 SYTVNSNVNND
+268 SYTVNSNVNNE

-492 MLEGESR
+492 MLEGES
-499 QIMRSGKNYFDASQI
+499 QQ
-514 PSSTNIVVS
+514 
-523 DNGKTITMPIA
+523 
-534 TSGVGYTFTTKKLSE
+534 
-549 LCPKLKVGD
+549 
-558 IATLRFS
+558 
-565 RNLGNTYNN
+565 
-574 FIYLNKVSSVWGM
+574 
-587 NASKTITQEML
+587 
-598 DSHVALYANR
+598 
-608 YVDGETGQCILTD
+608 
-621 FSIMLSSET
+621 
-630 DTSWEPYGA
+630 GA
-639 SHSPDYRSEIENLE
+639 SPSPDNLSKIENLE
-653 GENICPSLNTTR
+653 G
-665 TINGV
+665 
-670 TFTKNKDGS
+670 KNKVKEINWKQMPS
-679 ITMNGTATA
+679 ISTGAT
-688 EVSYPIN
+688 ITN
-695 VNTTTNTR
+695 VNGYGTDYIDVDNTKQYIFSYLG
-703 TVLLKANSKYRMLS
+703 TSGSKYIV
-717 SYESGKYTTQV
+717 YYDKD
-728 FYLKNNVMTYSS
+728 KNFLGYDTEIQINNFAKWN
-740 SLIETVEETKVG
+740 ETGYVRLRIDCPQDSVTAFQLEEGTVATG
-752 MYIRVYKDAV
+752 
-762 LENITIYPQITKGEE
+762 
-777 YKPYVP
+777 YVP
-783 YNSLEFKD
+783 YNSLEIKD
-791 EGKNLA
+791 VGKNLYA
-797 RVANGKEKIE
+797 GNEI
-807 VRIPIIKV
+807 
-815 EDDTIKIN
+815 TIN
-823 GTCETK
+823 GTYSSNTSVNLGSRYLSEGTY
-829 VSGESTIKFSGNNIR
+829 TISLTNSLPNNSYIYLGANGSIATAIR
-844 LANYIHYMPLD
+844 NKA
-855 EDDIILKPGEY
+855 
-866 KLKIFNVTGKISAQN
+866 T
-881 QVRFGVKYQK
+881 
-891 KGESQVKGFV
+891 
-901 FSDGLA
+901 
-907 SNNEYSFTLREES
+907 FTLTEEQNVPMRLVVKAGTYS
-920 QIGIV
+920 
-925 LNCTVQSS
+925 N
-933 PITFT
+933 FT
-938 NVSFK
+938 TKIMIEKGMV
-943 CVLYRAAETMPE
+943 VTDY
-955 FEPYKQQT
+955 EPHQQQT
-963 EYFPLSEGQKLMEG
+963 EYFPLSEGQKLYKN
-977 SYLADDGIHH
+977 SYLADDGTHH
-987 VRKQVVLTGTENW
+987 KRKQVVLDGTETGWYTLANQTGTN
-1000 NLYLNKTKTFR
+1000 T
-1011 LSISPWSYS
+1011 SYF
-1020 GVCTHYQGIISSSF
+1020 CIP
-1034 DVKTGI
+1034 
-1040 YLSSSAMVIISD
+1040 ISD
-1052 PRFSTVE
+1052 MKKASTLICDKFINRAVWNTDEEGIQSIIDNYIRLRINTSRASTVAELKTWLSNNPIRVEYELAKE
-1059 EFKTYLAEQ
+1059 E
-1068 YSAGTPVTFEY
+1068 
-1079 IMMTNNSK
+1079 
-1087 IVEKIVPYTEDQKE
+1087 IVPYTDDQKE
-1101 AWEKLRHFTLFR
+1101 AWEKLRHFTLFK

-1143 VKENHYTKSETDSQ
+1143 VKENHYTKIETDAQ

-1170 EINEQTQEKL
+1170 AINEQTQEKL

-1191 FSTKRTG
+1191 FATRRVG

-1210 GNNFWLAHAKY
+1210 DNNFWLAHAKY
-1221 PYQESDIPPDN
+1221 PYQESDTPPDN
-1232 PTEGTYWYC
+1232 PTEGAYWYC

-1247 YIENQMYVYNSGWK
+1247 YIENQMYVYNSGWQV
-1261 ESELSRK
+1261 SELSRK

-1284 YWANGKNA
+1284 YWANGRNA

-1515 DTTFAEW
+1515 DTTFVEW

-1603 ILATYEGIN
+1603 ILATYKGIN

-1632 EIGNYFLK
+1632 EVGNYFLK

>member
-1 MIKIFNATDTDFK
+1 MKKFDTQYVDSNTYPIRLDTCLENLCSQVGLTLGNKNFPNNSYMLKGNPFTNKETRKTVLSNLVQLAGGFAEIDVEDGKLYVRNLDVSGEAVETIDGNNYDEFKPNNVFGPVNSVRIQMNSGVDGEETIKEAEGVTDENRCQITIADNYYLTSAEEREAVINGIFNA
-14 TAGNIIINPL
+14 
-24 YCHEI
+24 
-29 KKKSLNGWYI
+29 LNGLTYLPI
-39 EVEIPIKYKEYIEA
+39 ELSYYGYPWLKLGDKIKVKDKNDKEYI
-53 DKLCVVKTKS
+53 
-63 KLKPQAFRINDS
+63 
-75 ITYTN
+75 TYVM
-80 RKIKFTA
+80 
-87 EHVMFDSR
+87 EH
-95 RYVLLDVRPT
+95 T
-105 NLNGQ
+105 
-110 NGLKYVNERT
+110 LKYNGSYSGIIKAIALTKTQQAYKEVLSLKDWRRNTELAV
-120 DKTSP
+120 DK
-125 FSIDSNVENVS
+125 INGKM
-136 TAYFIR
+136 TAVI
-142 KTLLESWQVFEERWG
+142 
-157 GVFEADNWD
+157 
-166 ISFKQSIGK
+166 
-175 DNGETIVYG
+175 
-184 KNMQGFEIFEDWSN
+184 
-198 VCTKILPVGYD
+198 
-209 GLLLP
+209 
-214 EIYLESETQYEIS
+214 
-227 YTKIVDF
+227 
-234 QTDLEAEEQTET
+234 EEQSEQ
-246 NLLLELRN
+246 
-254 NAIKYLEE
+254 
-262 NCVPKV
+262 
-268 SYTVNSNVNND
+268 
-279 LEIGD
+279 
-284 TIKVLHP
+284 
-291 FVNIFTEVLEYEYD
+291 
-305 LISEK
+305 SEK
-310 VKSLTFGNYTRDVKT
+310 LTKVEQDV
-325 KFNNIKNTIETIKQ
+325 
-339 TVSKQEITIK
+339 
-349 EQTNLINSL
+349 
-358 NKNGYVYIDD
+358 NG
-368 NEILIL
+368 
-374 DKLPKEQAKNV
+374 
-385 WRFGLGGIGF
+385 
-395 SSKGYEGPFETAIT
+395 
-409 MDGQIN
+409 
-415 AKFITTGTM
+415 
-424 AVARI
+424 
-429 EGLANFITET
+429 
-439 SSSITKIELEQGR
+439 

-492 MLEGESR
+492 MLEGES
-499 QIMRSGKNYFDASQI
+499 QQATRSGKNLL
-514 PSSTNIVVS
+514 
-523 DNGKTITMPIA
+523 DNTA
-534 TSGVGYTFTTKKLSE
+534 TTKISNGITFTVNSDGTVLVDGTNDTSANSSLVINRYDLSPGTYI
-549 LCPKLKVGD
+549 LNGCPSGG
-558 IATLRFS
+558 AS
-565 RNLGNTYNN
+565 NTYRLA
-574 FIYLNKVSSVWGM
+574 I
-587 NASKTITQEML
+587 Q
-598 DSHVALYANR
+598 
-608 YVDGETGQCILTD
+608 ETGSYSILG
-621 FSIMLSSET
+621 SIDIGNGSREFTIDTTTSVQIAIFIQKGLTINNLLFKPMLREAT
-630 DTSWEPYGA
+630 IADDTYEQYGA
-639 SHSPDYRSEIENLE
+639 SPSPDNLSKIENLE

-688 EVSYPIN
+688 KTTYPIN

-717 SYESGKYTTQV
+717 NYESGKYTTQV
-728 FYLKNNVMTYSS
+728 FYLKNNATTYAS
-740 SLIETVEETKVG
+740 SLIETVEETKAG

-762 LENITIYPQITKGEE
+762 LENVTIYPQITKGEE

-791 EGKNLA
+791 EGKNLFDC
-797 RVANGKEKIE
+797 ANSKIIYSNAITPYERLTNGLKIISSGAQYNMLYFLVDTVENLKGETLTLSSDILFSKEKQYVDLGLYYIDFNSGN
-807 VRIPIIKV
+807 RTSFGLIKSIKT
-815 EDDTIKIN
+815 EGYYTIK
-823 GTCETK
+823 
-829 VSGESTIKFSGNNIR
+829 
-844 LANYIHYMPLD
+844 
-855 EDDIILKPGEY
+855 
-866 KLKIFNVTGKISAQN
+866 
-881 QVRFGVKYQK
+881 
-891 KGESQVKGFV
+891 
-901 FSDGLA
+901 
-907 SNNEYSFTLREES
+907 
-920 QIGIV
+920 GIV
-925 LNCTVQSS
+925 EEGENRDYVCIGLRPNMDSNFAKGDYTIYDNLQVE
-933 PITFT
+933 IG
-938 NVSFK
+938 
-943 CVLYRAAETMPE
+943 ETAT
-955 FEPYKQQT
+955 PYKPYQEQKVT
-963 EYFPLSEGQKLMEG
+963 FPLENQKLMED
-977 SYLADDGIHH
+977 SYLASDGIHH
-987 VRKQVVLTGTENW
+987 KRKQTTVTIKNIVALSNGNVGGVFQFTGKKYSSHNVLCCDKAKHDPNRRFVTDTVYENPSNVVFVG
-1000 NLYLNKTKTFR
+1000 
-1011 LSISPWSYS
+1011 
-1020 GVCTHYQGIISSSF
+1020 
-1034 DVKTGI
+1034 D
-1040 YLSSSAMVIISD
+1040 
-1052 PRFSTVE
+1052 STDTLE
-1059 EFKTYLAEQ
+1059 TLKAKYDGAILEYELAE
-1068 YSAGTPVTFEY
+1068 EE
-1079 IMMTNNSK
+1079 I
-1087 IVEKIVPYTEDQKE
+1087 IPYTEDQKE
-1101 AWEKLRHFTLFR
+1101 AWEKLRHFTLFK

-1170 EINEQTQEKL
+1170 AINEQTQEKL

-1191 FSTKRTG
+1191 FATKRVG

-1210 GNNFWLAHAKY
+1210 DNNFWLAHAKY
-1221 PYQESDIPPDN
+1221 PYQESDTPPDN
-1232 PTEGTYWYC
+1232 PTEGAYWYC

-1247 YIENQMYVYNSGWK
+1247 YIENQMYVYNSGWQV
-1261 ESELSRK
+1261 SELSRK

-1332 ISYFIK
+1332 ISHFIK

-1372 ILTPDDLKD
+1372 ILTPDDLKN

-1407 TDTTKNWLDTTIYLV
+1407 TDTTKNWLDTTIYLP

-1427 QTSQWEI
+1427 QTSAWEI

-1488 GNVEPTPYKGLYWN
+1488 GNTEPTPYKGLYWN

-1515 DTTFAEW
+1515 NTTFVEW

-1603 ILATYEGIN
+1603 ILATYKGIN

-1623 YKIQATESI
+1623 YKIQATDSI
-1632 EIGNYFLK
+1632 EVGNYFLK